1 MDNNKIHYSDL
12 VSPDVQQG
20 FESWIDQIKQLQA
33 QSEVSIGEIKKKMEE
48 LRKQMTTPSGGGN
61 IPKPNTQPVVDEIDK
76 LREVYKNLKVDVQ
89 LYDEAIKALNKS
101 ERERKRVLQ
110 ANTEIERSR
119 EDSYDR
125 LSAQYTALKTLV
137 NNMTISER
145 EQTDAGKKLVENLKD
160 IYERMNAMQQA
171 TGKFQLQVGQYSK
184 AVSGLN
190 IATTQ
195 VLRELPA
202 LAVSPTTFAIAIS
215 NNIPILQDY
224 IIKVRESRTA
234 LMEQIAAAE
243 AAGEAEKAA
252 ALKAEAAKYK
262 NLSVTKLLVKSIF
275 SWQSGLVLLLTVI
288 PLVLRNLSKKR
299 KEQEKYN
306 KVLEETIDLEEG
318 VAKAELSAEQAA
330 SRETSK
336 LRALY
341 EIATD
346 VNRAYKERLD
356 ATSALRSL
364 YPDYFANID
373 KEKILIGE
381 AKTAYDLLTE
391 SILKRARANAY
402 IKKVE
407 EVEAKIV
414 EKEEQNRQLFKQEPS
429 YFGWLFSGR
438 TWGDIWENNSP
449 EEIEKINKGYLQG
462 GGGFLSK
469 KISADNKIIKVIKKN
484 IGDIKTL
491 TETRDEILKLIDPDG
506 FSRTG
511 TGGKA
516 GGKETKIGD
525 YFFDLM
531 NEYINAMDDGLGK
544 ALAKLTL
551 SYRQSEKK
559 YEDAR
564 NELLEKQKTANAKE
578 REEIDKQLAYINN
591 AIVVSRA
598 AYMKER
604 AKLIYGDAYNNLEE
618 KAEKEADAYRE
629 EESQQLLA
637 LKTQLEQEKALRD
650 SAIYATYEAQAKSGK
665 DLELLKKNTN
675 DALLQSEIQYWKDY
689 LQILK
694 DSGNLSI
701 EEYNRVFAKLLS
713 LQGKTETTATKEQK
727 RKKRKNYGGIFE
739 FFAAQ
744 SDEYGEKDANEN
756 RKVQDK
762 YIDYFKNIDKAMLQS
777 LGYMKDWME
786 TRVKMAEIAVESA
799 KKEQDAAKTLL
810 EYELE
815 ARANGFANNVSY
827 ARKEYEEKR
836 KLTKKAAQDAQELAR
851 IQRAIDTAQQIQSL
865 ITATANIWSAEG
877 KKGAA
882 GIPLALAAI
891 GAMWISFG
899 AAKIRAEQLA
909 NSQTEQYGEGM
920 SEYLNYGGSH
930 ASGHDIDFGRKPD
943 GTRRRVERG
952 EMIGV
957 INKRNVNKYGVER
970 VSDIISSLNH
980 GTFEQSYGNAFGGNI
995 TIPQG
1000 ADLHKLEK
1008 GVSDLVE
1015 QGGQKVVNVGG
1026 KTIMYYKNTKKIIR
1040 S

>member
-20 FESWIDQIKQLQA
+20 FESWIDQIKQLQT

-48 LRKQMTTPSGGGN
+48 LRKQMTAPSGGSN

-76 LREVYKNLKVDVQ
+76 LREVYKNLKVDVK
-89 LYDEAIKALNKS
+89 LYDDAIKALNNS

-110 ANTEIERSR
+110 ANVEIGRSR

-137 NNMTISER
+137 NNMTTAER

-224 IIKVRESRTA
+224 IVKVRESRTA

-275 SWQSGLVLLLTVI
+275 SWQSALVLVMTVI
-288 PLVLRNLSKKR
+288 PIVLRNLAKKR
-299 KEQEKYN
+299 KEQAEYN
-306 KVLEETIDLEEG
+306 DVLKETIDLQKELSKADLKASQEG
-318 VAKAELSAEQAA
+318 AKAATKAKTLYNISQDLNRSYEERIASATELKRLYPEYLSNVDAEAIVAGKAAGAYDKLTEALIRRAKAQVYLNKISETEEKKLIAITAKEKALAEAEKKNYDTYIVQSSAGATVARRTEEQARLA
-330 SRETSK
+330 KET
-336 LRALY
+336 
-341 EIATD
+341 EI
-346 VNRAYKERLD
+346 NKI
-356 ATSALRSL
+356 TS
-364 YPDYFANID
+364 
-373 KEKILIGE
+373 E
-381 AKTAYDLLTE
+381 YD
-391 SILKRARANAY
+391 
-402 IKKVE
+402 
-407 EVEAKIV
+407 AKI
-414 EKEEQNRQLFKQEPS
+414 KEYDNYMKELESRIS
-429 YFGWLFSGR
+429 GFGLLSDSTGSG
-438 TWGDIWENNSP
+438 
-449 EEIEKINKGYLQG
+449 
-462 GGGFLSK
+462 
-469 KISADNKIIKVIKKN
+469 
-484 IGDIKTL
+484 
-491 TETRDEILKLIDPDG
+491 
-506 FSRTG
+506 
-511 TGGKA
+511 A
-516 GGKETKIGD
+516 GGKDTKIGD

-531 NEYINAMDDGLGK
+531 NEYVNAMDDGLGK

-578 REEIDKQLAYINN
+578 REEIDKQLTYINN
-591 AIVVSRA
+591 AIIVSRT

-689 LQILK
+689 LQVLK
-694 DSGNLSI
+694 DSGNLTI
-701 EEYNRVFAKLLS
+701 EEYNKVIAKLMS

-727 RKKRKNYGGIFE
+727 RKKRRNYGGIFE
-739 FFAAQ
+739 YFAAQ

-909 NSQTEQYGEGM
+909 NAQTEQYGEGM

-1015 QGGQKVVNVGG
+1015 QGGQKVVNIGG

>member
-1 MDNNKIHYSDL
+1 MDENNKIHYSDL

-48 LRKQMTTPSGGGN
+48 LRKQMTAPSGGGN

-76 LREVYKNLKVDVQ
+76 LREVYKNLKVDVK
-89 LYDEAIKALNKS
+89 LYDDAIKALNNS

-110 ANTEIERSR
+110 ANVEIGRSR

-137 NNMTISER
+137 NNMTTAER

-202 LAVSPTTFAIAIS
+202 LAASPTTFAIAIS
-215 NNIPILQDY
+215 NNVPILQDY
-224 IIKVRESRTA
+224 ILKVRESRNA

-275 SWQSGLVLLLTVI
+275 SWQSALVLVLTVLPI
-288 PLVLRNLSKKR
+288 VLRNLAKKR
-299 KEQEKYN
+299 KEQSEYN
-306 KVLEETIDLEEG
+306 DVLKETIDLQKELSKADLKASQEGAKAATKAKTLYNISQDQNRSYEERLA
-318 VAKAELSAEQAA
+318 VAKEMQ
-330 SRETSK
+330 R
-336 LRALY
+336 
-341 EIATD
+341 
-346 VNRAYKERLD
+346 
-356 ATSALRSL
+356 L
-364 YPDYFANID
+364 YPDYLGNID
-373 KEKILIGE
+373 AEAIVAGKATNAYDSLTDALIRKAKAQAYLSRITEIETKKILAEE
-381 AKTAYDLLTE
+381 AHTKKLAEYENAQKYAFVSGGTAGASVVVSDYTKDIERENERYAKQMQEFNNLQQELQ
-391 SILKRARANAY
+391 KR
-402 IKKVE
+402 I
-407 EVEAKIV
+407 
-414 EKEEQNRQLFKQEPS
+414 
-429 YFGWLFSGR
+429 SG
-438 TWGDIWENNSP
+438 
-449 EEIEKINKGYLQG
+449 
-462 GGGFLSK
+462 F
-469 KISADNKIIKVIKKN
+469 
-484 IGDIKTL
+484 
-491 TETRDEILKLIDPDG
+491 G
-506 FSRTG
+506 FSDG
-511 TGGKA
+511 TGSGA
-516 GGKETKIGD
+516 GGKDTKIGD
-525 YFFDLM
+525 YFYDLM
-531 NEYINAMDDGLGK
+531 SEYVNAMDEGLGK
-544 ALAKLTL
+544 TLAKLTL

-591 AIVVSRA
+591 AIIASRT

-604 AKLIYGDAYNNLEE
+604 KKLLLTEVPEVDEE
-618 KAEKEADAYRE
+618 FVDE
-629 EESQQLLA
+629 EFVA

-694 DSGNLSI
+694 DSGNLTL
-701 EEYNRVFAKLLS
+701 EGYNKVIAKLMS

-727 RKKRKNYGGIFE
+727 RKKRRNYGGIFE

-744 SDEYGEKDANEN
+744 SNEYGEKDANEN

-909 NSQTEQYGEGM
+909 NAQTEQYGEGM

-995 TIPQG
+995 TMPQG

>member
-48 LRKQMTTPSGGGN
+48 LRKQMTAPSGGGN

-76 LREVYKNLKVDVQ
+76 LRKVYENLQVDVK
-89 LYDEAIKALNKS
+89 LYDDAIQALNKS

-137 NNMTISER
+137 NNMTTAER
-145 EQTDAGKKLVENLKD
+145 EQTDAGKKLVENLKN
-160 IYERMNAMQQA
+160 IYEQMDALQKT
-171 TGKFQLQVGQYSK
+171 TGKYQLSVGKYEN
-184 AVSGLN
+184 AVKGLN

-195 VLRELPA
+195 VIRELPA

-224 IIKVRESRTA
+224 ILKVKESKA
-234 LMEQIAAAE
+234 AILAKMAAAKE
-243 AAGEAEKAA
+243 AGDVEAEA
-252 ALKAEAAKYK
+252 ALKAKLAENE

-275 SWQSGLVLLLTVI
+275 SWQSALVLVLTVL
-288 PLVLRNLSKKR
+288 PLFLRNLAKKR
-299 KEQEKYN
+299 KEQSEYN
-306 KVLEETIDLEEG
+306 DVLKETIDLQNELSKADLKASQEG
-318 VAKAELSAEQAA
+318 AKAATKAKTLYNISQDLNRSYEERIASATELKRLYPEYLNNVDAEAIVAGKAAGAYDKLTEALIRRAKAQVYLNKISETEEKKMIAITAKEKALAEAEKKNYDTYIVQSSAGATVARRTEEQARLA
-330 SRETSK
+330 KET
-336 LRALY
+336 
-341 EIATD
+341 EI
-346 VNRAYKERLD
+346 NKI
-356 ATSALRSL
+356 TS
-364 YPDYFANID
+364 
-373 KEKILIGE
+373 E
-381 AKTAYDLLTE
+381 YD
-391 SILKRARANAY
+391 
-402 IKKVE
+402 
-407 EVEAKIV
+407 AKI
-414 EKEEQNRQLFKQEPS
+414 KEYDNYMKELESRIS
-429 YFGWLFSGR
+429 GFGLLSDSTGSG
-438 TWGDIWENNSP
+438 
-449 EEIEKINKGYLQG
+449 
-462 GGGFLSK
+462 
-469 KISADNKIIKVIKKN
+469 
-484 IGDIKTL
+484 
-491 TETRDEILKLIDPDG
+491 
-506 FSRTG
+506 
-511 TGGKA
+511 A
-516 GGKETKIGD
+516 GGKDTKIGD

-531 NEYINAMDDGLGK
+531 NEYVNAMDDGLGK

-564 NELLEKQKTANAKE
+564 NELLEKQKTADAKE
-578 REEIDKQLAYINN
+578 REEIDKQLTYINN
-591 AIVVSRA
+591 AIIVSRT
-598 AYMKER
+598 AYLKER
-604 AKLIYGDAYNNLEE
+604 EKLLLTEVPEVDEE
-618 KAEKEADAYRE
+618 FVDE
-629 EESQQLLA
+629 EFVA

-665 DLELLKKNTN
+665 DLELLKKNTQ

-694 DSGNLSI
+694 DSGNLTI
-701 EEYNRVFAKLLS
+701 EEYNKVIAKLMS

-739 FFAAQ
+739 IIAAY
-744 SDEYGEKDANEN
+744 SDEYGEKDKNDN

-762 YIDYFKNIDKAMLQS
+762 YIDYFKNIDKAMLKS

-909 NSQTEQYGEGM
+909 NAQTEQYGEGM

-995 TIPQG
+995 TMPQG

>member
-1 MDNNKIHYSDL
+1 MDENNKIHYSDL

-48 LRKQMTTPSGGGN
+48 LRKQMTAPSGGGN
-61 IPKPNTQPVVDEIDK
+61 IPKPNTREVTDEIDK
-76 LREVYKNLKVDVQ
+76 LRDVYKNLKVDVQ
-89 LYDEAIKALNKS
+89 LYDDAIQALNKS

-137 NNMTISER
+137 NNMTTAER

-184 AVSGLN
+184 VVSGLN

-224 IIKVRESRTA
+224 IIKVRESRNA

-275 SWQSGLVLLLTVI
+275 SWQSALVLVLTVLPI
-288 PLVLRNLSKKR
+288 VLRNLAKKR
-299 KEQEKYN
+299 KEQSEYN
-306 KVLEETIDLEEG
+306 DVLKETIDLQKELSKADLKASQEGAKAATKAKTLYDISQDQNRSYEERLA
-318 VAKAELSAEQAA
+318 VAKEMQ
-330 SRETSK
+330 R
-336 LRALY
+336 
-341 EIATD
+341 
-346 VNRAYKERLD
+346 
-356 ATSALRSL
+356 L
-364 YPDYFANID
+364 YPDYLGNID
-373 KEKILIGE
+373 AEAIVAGKATSAYDSLTDALIRKARAQAYLSRITEIETKKILAEE
-381 AKTAYDLLTE
+381 AHT
-391 SILKRARANAY
+391 
-402 IKKVE
+402 
-407 EVEAKIV
+407 
-414 EKEEQNRQLFKQEPS
+414 
-429 YFGWLFSGR
+429 
-438 TWGDIWENNSP
+438 
-449 EEIEKINKGYLQG
+449 
-462 GGGFLSK
+462 K
-469 KISADNKIIKVIKKN
+469 KIAEYENAQKYAFVSGGTAGASVVVSDYTK
-484 IGDIKTL
+484 DIERENERYAKQMQEFNNL
-491 TETRDEILKLIDPDG
+491 QQELQKRISGFG
-506 FSRTG
+506 FSDG
-511 TGGKA
+511 TGSGA
-516 GGKETKIGD
+516 GGKDTKIGD

-531 NEYINAMDDGLGK
+531 SEYVNAMDDGLGK

-675 DALLQSEIQYWKDY
+675 DALLQSEIKYWTDY

-694 DSGNLSI
+694 DSGNLSL
-701 EEYNRVFAKLLS
+701 EEYNRVFAKLMS
-713 LQGKTETTATKEQK
+713 LQGKIETTATKEQK
-727 RKKRKNYGGIFE
+727 RKKRRNYGGIFE

-744 SDEYGEKDANEN
+744 SNEYGEKDANEN

-909 NSQTEQYGEGM
+909 NAQTEQYGEGM

-995 TIPQG
+995 TMPQG

>member
-1 MDNNKIHYSDL
+1 MENNPIKYSDL

-20 FESWIDQIKQLQA
+20 FQSWIDQIKQLQA
-33 QSEVSIGEIKKKMEE
+33 QSEASIDAIKTKMEG
-48 LRKQMTTPSGGGN
+48 LRKQMTSTSGGGN
-61 IPKPNTQPVVDEIDK
+61 IPKPNTKEVTDEIEK
-76 LREVYKNLKVDVQ
+76 LRDVYKSLKVDVQ
-89 LYDEAIKALNKS
+89 LYDDAIQALNKS

-110 ANTEIERSR
+110 ANVEIGRTR

-137 NNMTISER
+137 NNMTTAER

-224 IIKVRESRTA
+224 ILKVRESRTA

-275 SWQSGLVLLLTVI
+275 SWQSALVLVLTVLPI
-288 PLVLRNLSKKR
+288 VLRNLAKKR
-299 KEQEKYN
+299 KEQSEYN
-306 KVLEETIDLEEG
+306 DVLKETIDLQKELSQADLKASQEGAKAATKAKTLYNISQDQNRSYEERLA
-318 VAKAELSAEQAA
+318 VAKEMQ
-330 SRETSK
+330 R
-336 LRALY
+336 
-341 EIATD
+341 
-346 VNRAYKERLD
+346 
-356 ATSALRSL
+356 L
-364 YPDYFANID
+364 YPDYLGNID
-373 KEKILIGE
+373 AEAIVAGKATSAYDSLTDALIRKAKAQAYLSRITEIETKKILAEE
-381 AKTAYDLLTE
+381 AHT
-391 SILKRARANAY
+391 
-402 IKKVE
+402 
-407 EVEAKIV
+407 
-414 EKEEQNRQLFKQEPS
+414 
-429 YFGWLFSGR
+429 
-438 TWGDIWENNSP
+438 
-449 EEIEKINKGYLQG
+449 
-462 GGGFLSK
+462 K
-469 KISADNKIIKVIKKN
+469 KIAEYENAQKYAFVSGGTAGASVVVSDYTKDIERENDRYKKQMQEFNKLQQELQKRIS
-484 IGDIKTL
+484 
-491 TETRDEILKLIDPDG
+491 G
-506 FSRTG
+506 FGLLSDSTG
-511 TGGKA
+511 SGASGKD
-516 GGKETKIGD
+516 TKIGD

-531 NEYINAMDDGLGK
+531 SEYVNAMDDGLSK

-591 AIVVSRA
+591 AIIVSRT

-604 AKLIYGDAYNNLEE
+604 AKLIYGDAYKDLEE
-618 KAEKEADAYRE
+618 KAEKEAEAYRE
-629 EESQQLLA
+629 EESQELLA
-637 LKTQLEQEKALRD
+637 LKTQLEQERALRD
-650 SAIYATYEAQAKSGK
+650 SAIYAEYETRSQKGEDLVELKKAINAKLLASEIKYWQDYLRILTESGK
-665 DLELLKKNTN
+665 
-675 DALLQSEIQYWKDY
+675 
-689 LQILK
+689 
-694 DSGNLSI
+694 LSL
-701 EEYNRVFAKLLS
+701 EEYNKIVAKLMS
-713 LQGKTETTATKEQK
+713 LQGRDDVVATKEQK
-727 RKKRKNYGGIFE
+727 RKRRRNYGGIFE
-739 FFAAQ
+739 LIAAY
-744 SDEYGEKDANEN
+744 SDEYGEKDKNEN

-762 YIDYFKNIDKAMLQS
+762 YIDYFKNIDKAMLRS

-909 NSQTEQYGEGM
+909 NAQTEQYGEGM

-995 TIPQG
+995 TMPQG

>member
-20 FESWIDQIKQLQA
+20 FESWIDQIKQLQT

-48 LRKQMTTPSGGGN
+48 LRKQMTAPSGGSN

-76 LREVYKNLKVDVQ
+76 LREVYKNLKVDVK
-89 LYDEAIKALNKS
+89 LYDDAIKALNNS

-110 ANTEIERSR
+110 ANVEIGRSR

-137 NNMTISER
+137 NNMTTAER

-275 SWQSGLVLLLTVI
+275 SWQSALVLVMTVI
-288 PLVLRNLSKKR
+288 PIVLRNLAKKR
-299 KEQEKYN
+299 KEQAEYN
-306 KVLEETIDLEEG
+306 DVLKETIDLQKELSKADLKASQEG
-318 VAKAELSAEQAA
+318 AKAATKAKTLYNISQDLNRSYEERIASATELKRLYPEYLSNVDAESIAAGKAAGAYDKLTEALIRRAKAQVYLNKISETEEKKMIAITAKEKALEEAEKKNYDTYIVQSSAGATVARRTEEQARLA
-330 SRETSK
+330 KET
-336 LRALY
+336 
-341 EIATD
+341 EI
-346 VNRAYKERLD
+346 NKI
-356 ATSALRSL
+356 TS
-364 YPDYFANID
+364 
-373 KEKILIGE
+373 E
-381 AKTAYDLLTE
+381 YD
-391 SILKRARANAY
+391 
-402 IKKVE
+402 
-407 EVEAKIV
+407 AKIT
-414 EKEEQNRQLFKQEPS
+414 EYDNYMKELESRIS
-429 YFGWLFSGR
+429 GFGLLSDSTGSG
-438 TWGDIWENNSP
+438 
-449 EEIEKINKGYLQG
+449 
-462 GGGFLSK
+462 
-469 KISADNKIIKVIKKN
+469 
-484 IGDIKTL
+484 
-491 TETRDEILKLIDPDG
+491 
-506 FSRTG
+506 
-511 TGGKA
+511 A
-516 GGKETKIGD
+516 GGKDTKIGD

-531 NEYINAMDDGLGK
+531 NEYVNAMDDGLGK

-578 REEIDKQLAYINN
+578 REEIDKQLTYINN
-591 AIVVSRA
+591 AIVASRA

-604 AKLIYGDAYNNLEE
+604 KKLLLTEVPEVNEE
-618 KAEKEADAYRE
+618 FVDE
-629 EESQQLLA
+629 EFVA

-689 LQILK
+689 LQVLK
-694 DSGNLSI
+694 DSGNLTI
-701 EEYNRVFAKLLS
+701 EEYNKVIAKLMS
-713 LQGKTETTATKEQK
+713 LQGKSETTATKEQK
-727 RKKRKNYGGIFE
+727 RKKRRNYGGIFE
-739 FFAAQ
+739 YFAAQ

-909 NSQTEQYGEGM
+909 NAQTEQYGEGM

-1015 QGGQKVVNVGG
+1015 QGGQKVVNIGG
-1026 KTIMYYKNTKKIIR
+1026 NTIMYYKNTKKIIR

>member
-20 FESWIDQIKQLQA
+20 FESWIDQIKQLQT

-48 LRKQMTTPSGGGN
+48 LRKQMTAPSGGSN

-76 LREVYKNLKVDVQ
+76 LREVYKNLKVDVK
-89 LYDEAIKALNKS
+89 LYDDAIKALNNS

-110 ANTEIERSR
+110 ANVEIGRSR

-137 NNMTISER
+137 NNMTTAER

-275 SWQSGLVLLLTVI
+275 SWQSALVLVLTVI
-288 PLVLRNLSKKR
+288 PIVLRNLAKKR
-299 KEQEKYN
+299 KEQAEYN
-306 KVLEETIDLEEG
+306 DVLKETIDLQKELSKADLKASQEG
-318 VAKAELSAEQAA
+318 AKAATKAKTLYNISQDLNRSYEERIASATELKRLYPEYLSNVDAEAIAAGKAAGAYDKLTEALIRRAKAQVYLNKISETEEKKMIAITAKEKALEEAEKKNYDTYIVQSSAGATVARRTEEQARLA
-330 SRETSK
+330 KET
-336 LRALY
+336 
-341 EIATD
+341 EI
-346 VNRAYKERLD
+346 NKI
-356 ATSALRSL
+356 TS
-364 YPDYFANID
+364 
-373 KEKILIGE
+373 E
-381 AKTAYDLLTE
+381 YD
-391 SILKRARANAY
+391 
-402 IKKVE
+402 
-407 EVEAKIV
+407 AKI
-414 EKEEQNRQLFKQEPS
+414 KEYDNYMKKLESRIS
-429 YFGWLFSGR
+429 GFGLSSDSTGSG
-438 TWGDIWENNSP
+438 
-449 EEIEKINKGYLQG
+449 
-462 GGGFLSK
+462 
-469 KISADNKIIKVIKKN
+469 
-484 IGDIKTL
+484 
-491 TETRDEILKLIDPDG
+491 
-506 FSRTG
+506 
-511 TGGKA
+511 A
-516 GGKETKIGD
+516 GGKDTKIGD

-531 NEYINAMDDGLGK
+531 NEYVNAMDDGLGK

-578 REEIDKQLAYINN
+578 REEIDKQLTYINN
-591 AIVVSRA
+591 AIVASRA

-604 AKLIYGDAYNNLEE
+604 KKLLLTEVPEVNEE
-618 KAEKEADAYRE
+618 FVDE
-629 EESQQLLA
+629 EFVA

-689 LQILK
+689 LQVLK
-694 DSGNLSI
+694 DSGNLTI
-701 EEYNRVFAKLLS
+701 EEYNKVIAKLMS

-727 RKKRKNYGGIFE
+727 RKKRRNYGGIFE
-739 FFAAQ
+739 YFAAQ

-909 NSQTEQYGEGM
+909 NAQTEQYGEGM

-1015 QGGQKVVNVGG
+1015 QGGQKVVNIGG

>member
-1 MDNNKIHYSDL
+1 MDDNNKIHYSDL

-48 LRKQMTTPSGGGN
+48 LRKQMTAPSGGGN
-61 IPKPNTQPVVDEIDK
+61 IPKPNTKEVTDEIDK
-76 LREVYKNLKVDVQ
+76 LRKVYENLKVDVQ
-89 LYDEAIKALNKS
+89 LYDDAIQALNKS

-224 IIKVRESRTA
+224 ILKVKESKAA
-234 LMEQIAAAE
+234 LLAKMAAAKE
-243 AAGEAEKAA
+243 AGDVEAEA
-252 ALKAEAAKYK
+252 ALKAKLAENE

-275 SWQSGLVLLLTVI
+275 SWQSALVLVMTVL
-288 PLVLRNLSKKR
+288 PFFLRNLAKKR
-299 KEQEKYN
+299 KEQSEYN
-306 KVLEETIDLEEG
+306 DVLKETIDLQKELSKADLKASQEGAKAATKAKTLYNISQDQNRSYEERLA
-318 VAKAELSAEQAA
+318 VAKEMQ
-330 SRETSK
+330 R
-336 LRALY
+336 
-341 EIATD
+341 
-346 VNRAYKERLD
+346 
-356 ATSALRSL
+356 L
-364 YPDYFANID
+364 YPDYLGNID
-373 KEKILIGE
+373 AEAIVAGKAAGAYDKLTEALIRKAKAQAYINKITEIETKRIE
-381 AKTAYDLLTE
+381 AKEAYT
-391 SILKRARANAY
+391 SQK
-402 IKKVE
+402 
-407 EVEAKIV
+407 AKL
-414 EKEEQNRQLFKQEPS
+414 EEEQEIARGVMQTSGNASGYIRASKQLEKLDKDYKNLMTSLDTEQAELEKRIS
-429 YFGWLFSGR
+429 GFGL
-438 TWGDIWENNSP
+438 
-449 EEIEKINKGYLQG
+449 
-462 GGGFLSK
+462 LS
-469 KISADNKIIKVIKKN
+469 D
-484 IGDIKTL
+484 
-491 TETRDEILKLIDPDG
+491 
-506 FSRTG
+506 G
-511 TGGKA
+511 TGSGA
-516 GGKETKIGD
+516 GGKDTKIGD

-531 NEYINAMDDGLGK
+531 SEYVNAMDEGLGK
-544 ALAKLTL
+544 TLAKLTL

-578 REEIDKQLAYINN
+578 REEIDKQLTYINN
-591 AIVVSRA
+591 AIIVSRT
-598 AYMKER
+598 AYLKER
-604 AKLIYGDAYNNLEE
+604 KKLLLTEVPEVNEE
-618 KAEKEADAYRE
+618 FVDE
-629 EESQQLLA
+629 EFVA
-637 LKTQLEQEKALRD
+637 LKTQSEQEKALRD

-694 DSGNLSI
+694 DSGNLTL
-701 EEYNRVFAKLLS
+701 EGYNKVIAKLMS

-727 RKKRKNYGGIFE
+727 RKKRRNYGGIFE

-744 SDEYGEKDANEN
+744 SNEYGEKDANEN

-909 NSQTEQYGEGM
+909 NAQTEQYGEGM

-995 TIPQG
+995 TMPQG

>member
-20 FESWIDQIKQLQA
+20 FESWIDQIKQLQT

-48 LRKQMTTPSGGGN
+48 LRKQMTAPSGGSN

-76 LREVYKNLKVDVQ
+76 LREVYKNLKVDVK
-89 LYDEAIKALNKS
+89 LYDDAIKALNNS

-110 ANTEIERSR
+110 ANVEIGRSR

-137 NNMTISER
+137 NNMTTAER

-275 SWQSGLVLLLTVI
+275 SWQSALVLVLTVI
-288 PLVLRNLSKKR
+288 PIVLRNLAKKR
-299 KEQEKYN
+299 KEQAEYN
-306 KVLEETIDLEEG
+306 DVLKETIDLQKELSKADLKASQEG
-318 VAKAELSAEQAA
+318 AKAATKAKTLYNISQDLNRSYEERIASATELKRLYPEYLSNVDAEAIVAGKAAGAYDKLTEALIRRAKAQVYLNKISETEEKKMIAITAKEKALAEAEKKNYDTYIVQSSAGATVARRTEEQARLA
-330 SRETSK
+330 KET
-336 LRALY
+336 
-341 EIATD
+341 EI
-346 VNRAYKERLD
+346 NKI
-356 ATSALRSL
+356 TS
-364 YPDYFANID
+364 
-373 KEKILIGE
+373 E
-381 AKTAYDLLTE
+381 YD
-391 SILKRARANAY
+391 
-402 IKKVE
+402 
-407 EVEAKIV
+407 AKI
-414 EKEEQNRQLFKQEPS
+414 KEYDNYMKELESRIS
-429 YFGWLFSGR
+429 GFGLLSDSTGSG
-438 TWGDIWENNSP
+438 
-449 EEIEKINKGYLQG
+449 
-462 GGGFLSK
+462 
-469 KISADNKIIKVIKKN
+469 
-484 IGDIKTL
+484 
-491 TETRDEILKLIDPDG
+491 
-506 FSRTG
+506 
-511 TGGKA
+511 A
-516 GGKETKIGD
+516 GGKNTKIGD

-531 NEYINAMDDGLGK
+531 NEYVNAMDDGLGK

-578 REEIDKQLAYINN
+578 REEIDKQLTYINN
-591 AIVVSRA
+591 AIIVSRT

-689 LQILK
+689 LQVLK
-694 DSGNLSI
+694 DSGNLTI
-701 EEYNRVFAKLLS
+701 EEYNKVIAKLMS

-727 RKKRKNYGGIFE
+727 RKKRRNYGGIFE
-739 FFAAQ
+739 YFAAQ

-909 NSQTEQYGEGM
+909 NAQTEQYGEGM

-1015 QGGQKVVNVGG
+1015 QGGQKVVNIGG

>member
-1 MDNNKIHYSDL
+1 MENNPIKYSDL

-20 FESWIDQIKQLQA
+20 FQSWIDQIKQLQA
-33 QSEVSIGEIKKKMEE
+33 QSEASIDAIKTKMEG
-48 LRKQMTTPSGGGN
+48 LRKQMTAPSGGGN
-61 IPKPNTQPVVDEIDK
+61 IPKPNTKPIVDEIDK
-76 LREVYKNLKVDVQ
+76 LREVYKSLKVDVQ
-89 LYDEAIKALNKS
+89 LYDEAIKALNNS

-110 ANTEIERSR
+110 ANVEIGRTR
-119 EDSYDR
+119 ENSYDR

-137 NNMTISER
+137 NNMTTAER
-145 EQTDAGKKLVENLKD
+145 EQTDAGKNLVENLKN
-160 IYERMNAMQQA
+160 IYEQMNAMQQA

-184 AVSGLN
+184 AVRGLN

-224 IIKVRESRTA
+224 IIKVRESMAA
-234 LMEQIAAAE
+234 LLEQIAAAE

-275 SWQSGLVLLLTVI
+275 SWQSALVLVLTVLPI
-288 PLVLRNLSKKR
+288 VLRNLAKKR
-299 KEQEKYN
+299 KEQSEYN
-306 KVLEETIDLEEG
+306 DVLKETIDLTEELSKADLKANQEG
-318 VAKAELSAEQAA
+318 AKSATKAKTLYNITQDQNRSYEERLAVAKEMQRLYPEYLGNIDAEAIVAG
-330 SRETSK
+330 K
-336 LRALY
+336 
-341 EIATD
+341 
-346 VNRAYKERLD
+346 
-356 ATSALRSL
+356 ATSAYDSL
-364 YPDYFANID
+364 TDALIRKAKAQAYLSRITEIET
-373 KEKILIGE
+373 KKILAEE
-381 AKTAYDLLTE
+381 AHT
-391 SILKRARANAY
+391 
-402 IKKVE
+402 
-407 EVEAKIV
+407 
-414 EKEEQNRQLFKQEPS
+414 
-429 YFGWLFSGR
+429 
-438 TWGDIWENNSP
+438 
-449 EEIEKINKGYLQG
+449 
-462 GGGFLSK
+462 K
-469 KISADNKIIKVIKKN
+469 KIAEYENAQKYAFVSGGTAGASVVVSDYTK
-484 IGDIKTL
+484 DIERENERYAKQMQEFNNL
-491 TETRDEILKLIDPDG
+491 QQELQKRISG
-506 FSRTG
+506 FGLLSDSTG
-511 TGGKA
+511 SGA
-516 GGKETKIGD
+516 GGKDTKIGD

-531 NEYINAMDDGLGK
+531 SEYVNAMDDGLSK

-564 NELLEKQKTANAKE
+564 NELLEKQKTADAKE

-591 AIVVSRA
+591 AIVVSRT

-604 AKLIYGDAYNNLEE
+604 EKLLLTEVPEVNEE
-618 KAEKEADAYRE
+618 FVDE
-629 EESQQLLA
+629 EFVA
-637 LKTQLEQEKALRD
+637 LKTRLEQEKALRE

-675 DALLQSEIQYWKDY
+675 DALLQSEIQYWTDY

-694 DSGNLSI
+694 DSGNLTI
-701 EEYNRVFAKLLS
+701 EEYNRVIAKLMS
-713 LQGKTETTATKEQK
+713 LQGKAGTTATKEQK
-727 RKKRKNYGGIFE
+727 RKKRRNYGGIFE
-739 FFAAQ
+739 YFAAQ

-827 ARKEYEEKR
+827 ARKEYEEKK

-909 NSQTEQYGEGM
+909 NAQTEQYGEGM

-1008 GVSDLVE
+1008 GVSELVE
-1015 QGGQKVVNVGG
+1015 QGGQRVVNVGG
-1026 KTIMYYKNTKKIIR
+1026 KTIVYYKNTKKIIK

>member
-1 MDNNKIHYSDL
+1 MENNPIKYSDL

-20 FESWIDQIKQLQA
+20 FQSWIDQIKQLQA

-48 LRKQMTTPSGGGN
+48 LRKQMTAPSGGGN
-61 IPKPNTQPVVDEIDK
+61 IPKPNTKPVVDEIDK
-76 LREVYKNLKVDVQ
+76 LREVYKSLKVDVQ
-89 LYDEAIKALNKS
+89 LYDEAIKALNNS

-110 ANTEIERSR
+110 ANTEIERTR
-119 EDSYDR
+119 ENSYDR

-137 NNMTISER
+137 NNMTTAER
-145 EQTDAGKKLVENLKD
+145 EQTDAGKNLVENLKN
-160 IYERMNAMQQA
+160 IYEQMNAMQQA

-224 IIKVRESRTA
+224 IIKVRESKAA
-234 LMEQIAAAE
+234 LLEQIAAAE

-275 SWQSGLVLLLTVI
+275 SWQSALVLVLTVLPI
-288 PLVLRNLSKKR
+288 VLRNLAKKR
-299 KEQEKYN
+299 KEQSEYN
-306 KVLEETIDLEEG
+306 DVLKETIDLTEELSKADLKASQEG
-318 VAKAELSAEQAA
+318 AKSATKAKTLYNITQDQNRSYEERLAVAKEMQ
-330 SRETSK
+330 R
-336 LRALY
+336 
-341 EIATD
+341 
-346 VNRAYKERLD
+346 
-356 ATSALRSL
+356 L
-364 YPDYFANID
+364 YPDYLGNIEAEAIVAGKATSAYD
-373 KEKILIGE
+373 SLTDALIRKAKAQAYLNRITEIETKKILAEE
-381 AKTAYDLLTE
+381 AHTKKITEYENAQKYAFVSGGTAGASVVVSDYTKDIERENERYAKQMQEFNKLQ
-391 SILKRARANAY
+391 
-402 IKKVE
+402 E
-407 EVEAKIV
+407 EL
-414 EKEEQNRQLFKQEPS
+414 QNRIS
-429 YFGWLFSGR
+429 GFGLLS
-438 TWGDIWENNSP
+438 DS
-449 EEIEKINKGYLQG
+449 KG
-462 GGGFLSK
+462 GG
-469 KISADNKIIKVIKKN
+469 
-484 IGDIKTL
+484 
-491 TETRDEILKLIDPDG
+491 
-506 FSRTG
+506 
-511 TGGKA
+511 A
-516 GGKETKIGD
+516 GGKDTKIGD

-531 NEYINAMDDGLGK
+531 SEYVNAMDDGLGK

-578 REEIDKQLAYINN
+578 REEIDKQLTYINN
-591 AIVVSRA
+591 AIIVSRT

-604 AKLIYGDAYNNLEE
+604 EKLLLTEVPEVNEE
-618 KAEKEADAYRE
+618 FVDE
-629 EESQQLLA
+629 EFVA

-650 SAIYATYEAQAKSGK
+650 SAIYANYEAQAKSGK

-675 DALLQSEIQYWKDY
+675 DALLQSEIQYWTDY
-689 LQILK
+689 LQVLK
-694 DSGNLSI
+694 DSGNLTI
-701 EEYNRVFAKLLS
+701 EEYNRVIAKLMS
-713 LQGKTETTATKEQK
+713 LQGKAGTTATKEQK
-727 RKKRKNYGGIFE
+727 RKKRRNYGGIFE
-739 FFAAQ
+739 YFAAQ

-777 LGYMKDWME
+777 LDYMKDWME

-909 NSQTEQYGEGM
+909 NAQTEQYGEGM

-995 TIPQG
+995 TLPQG

>member
-20 FESWIDQIKQLQA
+20 FESWIDQIKQLQT

-48 LRKQMTTPSGGGN
+48 LRKQMTAPSGGSN

-76 LREVYKNLKVDVQ
+76 LREVYKNLKVDVK
-89 LYDEAIKALNKS
+89 LYDDAIKALNNS

-110 ANTEIERSR
+110 ANVEIGRSR

-137 NNMTISER
+137 NNMTTAER

-224 IIKVRESRTA
+224 IVKVRESRTA

-275 SWQSGLVLLLTVI
+275 SWQSALVLVMTVI
-288 PLVLRNLSKKR
+288 PIVLRNLAKKR
-299 KEQEKYN
+299 KEQAEYN
-306 KVLEETIDLEEG
+306 DVLKETIDLQKELSKADLKASQEG
-318 VAKAELSAEQAA
+318 AKAATKAKTLYNISQDLNRSYEERIASATELKRLYPEYLSNVDAEAIAAGKAAGAYDKLTEALIRRAKAQVYLNKISETEEKKMIAITAKEKALAEAEKKNYDTYIVQSSAGATVARRTEEQARLA
-330 SRETSK
+330 KET
-336 LRALY
+336 
-341 EIATD
+341 EI
-346 VNRAYKERLD
+346 NKI
-356 ATSALRSL
+356 TS
-364 YPDYFANID
+364 
-373 KEKILIGE
+373 E
-381 AKTAYDLLTE
+381 YD
-391 SILKRARANAY
+391 
-402 IKKVE
+402 
-407 EVEAKIV
+407 AKI
-414 EKEEQNRQLFKQEPS
+414 KEYDNYMKELESRIS
-429 YFGWLFSGR
+429 GFGLSSDSTGSG
-438 TWGDIWENNSP
+438 
-449 EEIEKINKGYLQG
+449 
-462 GGGFLSK
+462 
-469 KISADNKIIKVIKKN
+469 
-484 IGDIKTL
+484 
-491 TETRDEILKLIDPDG
+491 
-506 FSRTG
+506 
-511 TGGKA
+511 A
-516 GGKETKIGD
+516 GGKDTKIGD

-531 NEYINAMDDGLGK
+531 NEYVNAMDDGLGK
-544 ALAKLTL
+544 DLAKLTL

-564 NELLEKQKTANAKE
+564 NELLEKQKTADAKE
-578 REEIDKQLAYINN
+578 REEIDKQLTYINN
-591 AIVVSRA
+591 AIVASRA

-604 AKLIYGDAYNNLEE
+604 KKLLLTEVPEVNEE
-618 KAEKEADAYRE
+618 FVDE
-629 EESQQLLA
+629 EFVA

-689 LQILK
+689 LQVLK
-694 DSGNLSI
+694 DSGNLTI
-701 EEYNRVFAKLLS
+701 EEYNKVIAKLMS

-727 RKKRKNYGGIFE
+727 RKKRRNYGGIFE
-739 FFAAQ
+739 YFAAQ

-909 NSQTEQYGEGM
+909 NAQTEQYGEGM

-1015 QGGQKVVNVGG
+1015 QGGQKVVNIGG

>member
-20 FESWIDQIKQLQA
+20 FESWIDQIKQLQT

-48 LRKQMTTPSGGGN
+48 LRKQMTAPSGGSN

-76 LREVYKNLKVDVQ
+76 LREVYKNLKVDVK
-89 LYDEAIKALNKS
+89 LYDDAIKALNNS

-110 ANTEIERSR
+110 ANVEIGRSR

-137 NNMTISER
+137 NNMTTAER

-275 SWQSGLVLLLTVI
+275 SWQSALVLVMTVI
-288 PLVLRNLSKKR
+288 PIVLRNLAKKR
-299 KEQEKYN
+299 KEQAEYN
-306 KVLEETIDLEEG
+306 DVLKETIDLQKELSKADLKASQEG
-318 VAKAELSAEQAA
+318 AKAATKAKTLYNISQDLNRSYEERIASATELKRLYPEYLSNVDAEAIVAGKAAGAYDKLTEALIRRAKAQVYLNKISETEEKKMIAITAKEKALEEAEKKNYDTYIVQSSAGATVARRTEEQARLA
-330 SRETSK
+330 KET
-336 LRALY
+336 
-341 EIATD
+341 EI
-346 VNRAYKERLD
+346 NKI
-356 ATSALRSL
+356 TS
-364 YPDYFANID
+364 
-373 KEKILIGE
+373 E
-381 AKTAYDLLTE
+381 YD
-391 SILKRARANAY
+391 
-402 IKKVE
+402 
-407 EVEAKIV
+407 AKI
-414 EKEEQNRQLFKQEPS
+414 KEYDNYMKKLESRIS
-429 YFGWLFSGR
+429 GFGLSSDSTGSG
-438 TWGDIWENNSP
+438 
-449 EEIEKINKGYLQG
+449 
-462 GGGFLSK
+462 
-469 KISADNKIIKVIKKN
+469 
-484 IGDIKTL
+484 
-491 TETRDEILKLIDPDG
+491 
-506 FSRTG
+506 
-511 TGGKA
+511 A
-516 GGKETKIGD
+516 GGKDTKIGD

-531 NEYINAMDDGLGK
+531 NEYVNAMDDGLGK

-578 REEIDKQLAYINN
+578 REEIDKQLTYINN
-591 AIVVSRA
+591 AIVASRA

-604 AKLIYGDAYNNLEE
+604 KKLLLTEVPEVNEE
-618 KAEKEADAYRE
+618 FVDE
-629 EESQQLLA
+629 EFVA

-689 LQILK
+689 LQVLK
-694 DSGNLSI
+694 DSGNLTI
-701 EEYNRVFAKLLS
+701 EEYNKVIAKLMS

-727 RKKRKNYGGIFE
+727 RKKRRNYGGIFE
-739 FFAAQ
+739 YFAAQ

-909 NSQTEQYGEGM
+909 NAQTEQYGEGM

-1015 QGGQKVVNVGG
+1015 QGGQKVINIGG

>member
-20 FESWIDQIKQLQA
+20 FESWIDQIKQLQT

-48 LRKQMTTPSGGGN
+48 LRKQMTAPSGGSN

-76 LREVYKNLKVDVQ
+76 LREVYKNLKVDVK
-89 LYDEAIKALNKS
+89 LYDDAIKALNNS

-110 ANTEIERSR
+110 ANVEIGRSR

-137 NNMTISER
+137 NNMTTAER

-275 SWQSGLVLLLTVI
+275 SWQSALVLVMTVI
-288 PLVLRNLSKKR
+288 PIVLRNLAKKR
-299 KEQEKYN
+299 KEQAEYN
-306 KVLEETIDLEEG
+306 DVLKETIDLQKELSKADLKASQEG
-318 VAKAELSAEQAA
+318 AKAATKAKTLYNISQDLNRSYEERIASATELKRLYPEYLSNVDAEAIAAGKAAGAYDKLTEALIRRAKAQVYLNKISETEEKKMIAITAKEKALEEAEKKNYDTYIVQSSAGATVARRTEEQARLA
-330 SRETSK
+330 KET
-336 LRALY
+336 
-341 EIATD
+341 EI
-346 VNRAYKERLD
+346 NKI
-356 ATSALRSL
+356 TS
-364 YPDYFANID
+364 
-373 KEKILIGE
+373 E
-381 AKTAYDLLTE
+381 YD
-391 SILKRARANAY
+391 
-402 IKKVE
+402 
-407 EVEAKIV
+407 AKIT
-414 EKEEQNRQLFKQEPS
+414 EYDNYMKELESRIS
-429 YFGWLFSGR
+429 GFGLLSDSTGSG
-438 TWGDIWENNSP
+438 
-449 EEIEKINKGYLQG
+449 
-462 GGGFLSK
+462 
-469 KISADNKIIKVIKKN
+469 
-484 IGDIKTL
+484 
-491 TETRDEILKLIDPDG
+491 
-506 FSRTG
+506 
-511 TGGKA
+511 A
-516 GGKETKIGD
+516 GGKNTKIGD

-531 NEYINAMDDGLGK
+531 NEYVNAMDDGLGK

-578 REEIDKQLAYINN
+578 REEIDKQLTYINN
-591 AIVVSRA
+591 AIVASRA

-604 AKLIYGDAYNNLEE
+604 KKLLLTEVPEVNEE
-618 KAEKEADAYRE
+618 FVDE
-629 EESQQLLA
+629 EFVA

-689 LQILK
+689 LQVLK
-694 DSGNLSI
+694 DSGNLTI
-701 EEYNRVFAKLLS
+701 EEYNKVIAKLMS

-727 RKKRKNYGGIFE
+727 RKKRRNYGGIFE
-739 FFAAQ
+739 YFAAQ

-909 NSQTEQYGEGM
+909 NAQTEQYGEGM

-1015 QGGQKVVNVGG
+1015 QGGQKVINIGG

>member
-20 FESWIDQIKQLQA
+20 FESWIDQIKQLQT

-48 LRKQMTTPSGGGN
+48 LRKQMTAPSGGSN

-76 LREVYKNLKVDVQ
+76 LREVYKNLKVDVK
-89 LYDEAIKALNKS
+89 LYDDAIKALNNS

-110 ANTEIERSR
+110 ANVEIGRSR

-137 NNMTISER
+137 NNMTTAER

-275 SWQSGLVLLLTVI
+275 SWQSALVLVMTVI
-288 PLVLRNLSKKR
+288 PIVLRNLAKKR
-299 KEQEKYN
+299 KEQSEYN
-306 KVLEETIDLEEG
+306 DVLKETIDLQKELSKADLKASQEG
-318 VAKAELSAEQAA
+318 AKAATKAKTLYNISQDLNRSYEERIASATELKRLYPEYLSNVDAEAIVAGKAAGAYDKLTEALIRRAKAQVYLNKISETEEKKMIAITAKEKALAEAEKKNYDTYIVQSSAGATVARRTEEQARLA
-330 SRETSK
+330 KET
-336 LRALY
+336 
-341 EIATD
+341 EI
-346 VNRAYKERLD
+346 NKI
-356 ATSALRSL
+356 TS
-364 YPDYFANID
+364 
-373 KEKILIGE
+373 E
-381 AKTAYDLLTE
+381 YD
-391 SILKRARANAY
+391 
-402 IKKVE
+402 
-407 EVEAKIV
+407 AKI
-414 EKEEQNRQLFKQEPS
+414 KEYDNYMKELESRIS
-429 YFGWLFSGR
+429 GFGLLSDSTGSG
-438 TWGDIWENNSP
+438 
-449 EEIEKINKGYLQG
+449 
-462 GGGFLSK
+462 
-469 KISADNKIIKVIKKN
+469 
-484 IGDIKTL
+484 
-491 TETRDEILKLIDPDG
+491 
-506 FSRTG
+506 
-511 TGGKA
+511 A
-516 GGKETKIGD
+516 GGKNTKIGD

-531 NEYINAMDDGLGK
+531 NEYVNAMDDGLGK

-564 NELLEKQKTANAKE
+564 NELLEKQKTADAKE
-578 REEIDKQLAYINN
+578 REEIDKQLTYINN
-591 AIVVSRA
+591 AIVASRT

-604 AKLIYGDAYNNLEE
+604 KKLLLTEVPEVNEE
-618 KAEKEADAYRE
+618 FVDE
-629 EESQQLLA
+629 EFVA

-689 LQILK
+689 LQVLK
-694 DSGNLSI
+694 DSGNLTI
-701 EEYNRVFAKLLS
+701 EEYNKVIAKLMS

-727 RKKRKNYGGIFE
+727 RKKRRNYGGIFE
-739 FFAAQ
+739 YFAAQ

-909 NSQTEQYGEGM
+909 NAQTEQYGEGM

-1015 QGGQKVVNVGG
+1015 QGGQKVVNIGG

>member
-20 FESWIDQIKQLQA
+20 FESWIDQIKQLQT

-48 LRKQMTTPSGGGN
+48 LRKQMTAPSGGSN

-76 LREVYKNLKVDVQ
+76 LREVYKNLKVDVK
-89 LYDEAIKALNKS
+89 LYDDAIKALNNS

-110 ANTEIERSR
+110 ANVEIGRSR

-137 NNMTISER
+137 NNMTTAER

-224 IIKVRESRTA
+224 IVKVRESRTA

-275 SWQSGLVLLLTVI
+275 SWQSALVLVMTVI
-288 PLVLRNLSKKR
+288 PIVLRNLAKKR
-299 KEQEKYN
+299 KEQSEYN
-306 KVLEETIDLEEG
+306 DVLKETIDLQKELSKADLKASQEG
-318 VAKAELSAEQAA
+318 AKAATKAKTLYNISQDLNRSYEERIASATELKRLYPEYLSNVDAEAIVAGKAAGAYDKLTEALIRRAKAQVYLNKISETEEKKMIAITAKEKALAEAEKKNYDTYIVQSSAGATVARRTEEQARLA
-330 SRETSK
+330 KET
-336 LRALY
+336 
-341 EIATD
+341 EI
-346 VNRAYKERLD
+346 NKI
-356 ATSALRSL
+356 TS
-364 YPDYFANID
+364 
-373 KEKILIGE
+373 E
-381 AKTAYDLLTE
+381 YD
-391 SILKRARANAY
+391 
-402 IKKVE
+402 
-407 EVEAKIV
+407 AKI
-414 EKEEQNRQLFKQEPS
+414 KEYDNYMKELESRIS
-429 YFGWLFSGR
+429 GFGLLSDSTGSG
-438 TWGDIWENNSP
+438 
-449 EEIEKINKGYLQG
+449 
-462 GGGFLSK
+462 
-469 KISADNKIIKVIKKN
+469 
-484 IGDIKTL
+484 
-491 TETRDEILKLIDPDG
+491 
-506 FSRTG
+506 
-511 TGGKA
+511 A
-516 GGKETKIGD
+516 GGKNTKIGD

-531 NEYINAMDDGLGK
+531 NEYVNAMDDGLGK

-578 REEIDKQLAYINN
+578 REEIDKQLTYINN
-591 AIVVSRA
+591 AIIVSRT

-689 LQILK
+689 LQVLK
-694 DSGNLSI
+694 DSGNLTI
-701 EEYNRVFAKLLS
+701 EEYNKVIAKLMS

-727 RKKRKNYGGIFE
+727 RKKRRNYGGIFE
-739 FFAAQ
+739 YFAAQ

-909 NSQTEQYGEGM
+909 NAQTEQYGEGM

-1015 QGGQKVVNVGG
+1015 QGGQKVVNIGG

>member
-20 FESWIDQIKQLQA
+20 FESWIDQIKQLQT

-48 LRKQMTTPSGGGN
+48 LRKQMTAPSGGSN

-76 LREVYKNLKVDVQ
+76 LREVYKNLKVDVK
-89 LYDEAIKALNKS
+89 LYDDAIKALNNS

-110 ANTEIERSR
+110 ANVEIGRSR

-137 NNMTISER
+137 NNMTTAER

-275 SWQSGLVLLLTVI
+275 SWQSALVLVMTVI
-288 PLVLRNLSKKR
+288 PIVLRNLAKKR
-299 KEQEKYN
+299 KEQSEYN
-306 KVLEETIDLEEG
+306 DVLKETIDLQKELSKADLKASQEG
-318 VAKAELSAEQAA
+318 AKAATKAKTLYNISQDLNRSYEERIASATELKRLYPEYLSNVDAEAIVAGKAAGAYDKLTEALIRRAKAQVYLNKISETEEKKMIAITAKEKALAEAEKKNYDTYIVQSSAGATVARRTEEQARLA
-330 SRETSK
+330 KET
-336 LRALY
+336 
-341 EIATD
+341 EI
-346 VNRAYKERLD
+346 NKI
-356 ATSALRSL
+356 TS
-364 YPDYFANID
+364 
-373 KEKILIGE
+373 E
-381 AKTAYDLLTE
+381 YD
-391 SILKRARANAY
+391 
-402 IKKVE
+402 
-407 EVEAKIV
+407 AKI
-414 EKEEQNRQLFKQEPS
+414 KEYDNYMKELESRIS
-429 YFGWLFSGR
+429 GFGLLSDSTGSG
-438 TWGDIWENNSP
+438 
-449 EEIEKINKGYLQG
+449 
-462 GGGFLSK
+462 
-469 KISADNKIIKVIKKN
+469 
-484 IGDIKTL
+484 
-491 TETRDEILKLIDPDG
+491 
-506 FSRTG
+506 
-511 TGGKA
+511 A
-516 GGKETKIGD
+516 GGKNTKIGD

-531 NEYINAMDDGLGK
+531 NEYVNAMDDGLGK

-578 REEIDKQLAYINN
+578 REEIDKQLTYINN
-591 AIVVSRA
+591 AIIVSRT

-689 LQILK
+689 LQVLK
-694 DSGNLSI
+694 DSGNLTI
-701 EEYNRVFAKLLS
+701 EEYNKVIAKLMS

-727 RKKRKNYGGIFE
+727 RKKRRNYGGIFE
-739 FFAAQ
+739 YFAAQ

-909 NSQTEQYGEGM
+909 NAQTEQYGEGM

-1015 QGGQKVVNVGG
+1015 QGGQKVINIGG

>member
-1 MDNNKIHYSDL
+1 MDDNNKIHYSDL

-48 LRKQMTTPSGGGN
+48 LRKQMTAPSGGGN

-76 LREVYKNLKVDVQ
+76 LREVYKNLKVDVK
-89 LYDEAIKALNKS
+89 LYDDAIKALNNS

-110 ANTEIERSR
+110 ANVEIGRSR

-137 NNMTISER
+137 NNMTTAER

-202 LAVSPTTFAIAIS
+202 LAASPTTFAIAIS

-224 IIKVRESRTA
+224 IIKVRESRNA

-275 SWQSGLVLLLTVI
+275 SWQSALVLVLTVLPI
-288 PLVLRNLSKKR
+288 VLRNLAKKR
-299 KEQEKYN
+299 KEQSEYN
-306 KVLEETIDLEEG
+306 DVLKETIDLQKELSKADLKASQEGAKAATKAKTLYNISQDQNRSYEERLA
-318 VAKAELSAEQAA
+318 VAKEMQ
-330 SRETSK
+330 R
-336 LRALY
+336 
-341 EIATD
+341 
-346 VNRAYKERLD
+346 
-356 ATSALRSL
+356 L
-364 YPDYFANID
+364 YPDYLGNID
-373 KEKILIGE
+373 AEAIVAGKAAGAYDSLTEALIRKAKAQAYLSRITEIETEKILAEE
-381 AKTAYDLLTE
+381 AHT
-391 SILKRARANAY
+391 
-402 IKKVE
+402 
-407 EVEAKIV
+407 
-414 EKEEQNRQLFKQEPS
+414 
-429 YFGWLFSGR
+429 
-438 TWGDIWENNSP
+438 
-449 EEIEKINKGYLQG
+449 
-462 GGGFLSK
+462 K
-469 KISADNKIIKVIKKN
+469 KIAEYENAQKYAFVSGGTAGASVVVSDYTK
-484 IGDIKTL
+484 DIERENERYAKQMQEFNNL
-491 TETRDEILKLIDPDG
+491 QQELQKRISGFG
-506 FSRTG
+506 FSDG
-511 TGGKA
+511 TGSGA
-516 GGKETKIGD
+516 GGKDTKIGD
-525 YFFDLM
+525 YFYDLM
-531 NEYINAMDDGLGK
+531 SEYVNAMDEGLGK
-544 ALAKLTL
+544 TLAKLTL

-591 AIVVSRA
+591 AIVVSRT

-604 AKLIYGDAYNNLEE
+604 KKLLLTEVPEVDEE
-618 KAEKEADAYRE
+618 FVDE
-629 EESQQLLA
+629 EFVA

-689 LQILK
+689 LQVLK
-694 DSGNLSI
+694 DSGNLSLK
-701 EEYNRVFAKLLS
+701 EYNKVIAKLMS

-727 RKKRKNYGGIFE
+727 RKKRRNYGGIFE

-744 SDEYGEKDANEN
+744 SNEYGEKDANEN

-909 NSQTEQYGEGM
+909 NAQTEQYGEGM

-995 TIPQG
+995 TMPQG

>member
-20 FESWIDQIKQLQA
+20 FESWIDQIKQLQT

-48 LRKQMTTPSGGGN
+48 LRKQMTAPSGGGN
-61 IPKPNTQPVVDEIDK
+61 IPKPNTQSVVDEIDK
-76 LREVYKNLKVDVQ
+76 LREVYKNLKVDVK
-89 LYDEAIKALNKS
+89 LYDDAIKALNNS

-110 ANTEIERSR
+110 ANVEIGRSR

-137 NNMTISER
+137 NNMTTAER

-275 SWQSGLVLLLTVI
+275 SWQSALVLVLTVI
-288 PLVLRNLSKKR
+288 PIVLRNLAKKR
-299 KEQEKYN
+299 KEQAEYN
-306 KVLEETIDLEEG
+306 DVLKETIDLQKELSKADLKASQEG
-318 VAKAELSAEQAA
+318 AKAATKAKTLYNISQDLNRSYEERIASATELKRLYPEYLSNVDAEAIVAGKAAGAYDKLTEALIRRAKAQVYLNKISETEEKKMIAITAKEKALAEAEKKNYDTYIVQSSAGATVARRTEEQARLA
-330 SRETSK
+330 KET
-336 LRALY
+336 
-341 EIATD
+341 EI
-346 VNRAYKERLD
+346 NKI
-356 ATSALRSL
+356 TS
-364 YPDYFANID
+364 
-373 KEKILIGE
+373 E
-381 AKTAYDLLTE
+381 YD
-391 SILKRARANAY
+391 
-402 IKKVE
+402 
-407 EVEAKIV
+407 AKI
-414 EKEEQNRQLFKQEPS
+414 KEYDNYMKELESRIS
-429 YFGWLFSGR
+429 GFGLLSDSTGSG
-438 TWGDIWENNSP
+438 
-449 EEIEKINKGYLQG
+449 
-462 GGGFLSK
+462 
-469 KISADNKIIKVIKKN
+469 
-484 IGDIKTL
+484 
-491 TETRDEILKLIDPDG
+491 
-506 FSRTG
+506 
-511 TGGKA
+511 A
-516 GGKETKIGD
+516 GGKNTKIGD

-531 NEYINAMDDGLGK
+531 NEYVNAMDDGLGK

-578 REEIDKQLAYINN
+578 REEIDKQLTYINN
-591 AIVVSRA
+591 AIVASRA

-604 AKLIYGDAYNNLEE
+604 KKLLLTEVPEVNEE
-618 KAEKEADAYRE
+618 FVDE
-629 EESQQLLA
+629 EFVA

-689 LQILK
+689 LQVLK
-694 DSGNLSI
+694 DSGNLTI
-701 EEYNRVFAKLLS
+701 EEYNKVIAKLMS

-727 RKKRKNYGGIFE
+727 RKKRRNYGGIFE
-739 FFAAQ
+739 YFAAQ

-909 NSQTEQYGEGM
+909 NAQTEQYGEGM

-1015 QGGQKVVNVGG
+1015 QGGQKVVNIGG

>member
-20 FESWIDQIKQLQA
+20 FESWIDQIKQLQT

-48 LRKQMTTPSGGGN
+48 LRKQMTAPSGGSN

-76 LREVYKNLKVDVQ
+76 LREVYKNLKVDVK
-89 LYDEAIKALNKS
+89 LYDDAIKALNNS

-110 ANTEIERSR
+110 ANVEIGRSR

-137 NNMTISER
+137 NNMTTAER

-275 SWQSGLVLLLTVI
+275 SWQSALVLVMTVI
-288 PLVLRNLSKKR
+288 PIVLRNLAKKR
-299 KEQEKYN
+299 KEQAEYN
-306 KVLEETIDLEEG
+306 DVLKETIDLQKELSKADLKASQEG
-318 VAKAELSAEQAA
+318 AKAATKAKTLYNISQDLNRSYEERIASATELKRLYPEYLSNVDAEAIAAGKAAGAYDKLTEALIRRAKAQVYLNKISETEEKKMIAITAKEKALEEAEKKNYDTYIVQSSAGATVARRTEEQARLA
-330 SRETSK
+330 KET
-336 LRALY
+336 
-341 EIATD
+341 EI
-346 VNRAYKERLD
+346 NKI
-356 ATSALRSL
+356 TS
-364 YPDYFANID
+364 
-373 KEKILIGE
+373 E
-381 AKTAYDLLTE
+381 YD
-391 SILKRARANAY
+391 
-402 IKKVE
+402 
-407 EVEAKIV
+407 AKI
-414 EKEEQNRQLFKQEPS
+414 KEYDNYMKELESRIS
-429 YFGWLFSGR
+429 GFGLSSDSTGSG
-438 TWGDIWENNSP
+438 
-449 EEIEKINKGYLQG
+449 
-462 GGGFLSK
+462 
-469 KISADNKIIKVIKKN
+469 
-484 IGDIKTL
+484 
-491 TETRDEILKLIDPDG
+491 
-506 FSRTG
+506 
-511 TGGKA
+511 A
-516 GGKETKIGD
+516 GGKDTKIGD

-531 NEYINAMDDGLGK
+531 NEYVNAMDDGLGK

-564 NELLEKQKTANAKE
+564 NELLEKQKTVDAKE
-578 REEIDKQLAYINN
+578 REEIDKQLTYINN
-591 AIVVSRA
+591 AIVASRA

-604 AKLIYGDAYNNLEE
+604 KKLLLTEVPEVNEE
-618 KAEKEADAYRE
+618 FVDE
-629 EESQQLLA
+629 EFVA

-689 LQILK
+689 LQVLK
-694 DSGNLSI
+694 DSGNLTI
-701 EEYNRVFAKLLS
+701 EEYNKVIAKLMS

-727 RKKRKNYGGIFE
+727 RKKRRNYGGIFE
-739 FFAAQ
+739 YFAAQ

-909 NSQTEQYGEGM
+909 NAQTEQYGEGM

-1015 QGGQKVVNVGG
+1015 QGGQKVVNIGG

>member
-1 MDNNKIHYSDL
+1 
-12 VSPDVQQG
+12 
-20 FESWIDQIKQLQA
+20 
-33 QSEVSIGEIKKKMEE
+33 
-48 LRKQMTTPSGGGN
+48 
-61 IPKPNTQPVVDEIDK
+61 
-76 LREVYKNLKVDVQ
+76 
-89 LYDEAIKALNKS
+89 
-101 ERERKRVLQ
+101 
-110 ANTEIERSR
+110 
-119 EDSYDR
+119 
-125 LSAQYTALKTLV
+125 
-137 NNMTISER
+137 
-145 EQTDAGKKLVENLKD
+145 
-160 IYERMNAMQQA
+160 
-171 TGKFQLQVGQYSK
+171 
-184 AVSGLN
+184 
-190 IATTQ
+190 
-195 VLRELPA
+195 
-202 LAVSPTTFAIAIS
+202 
-215 NNIPILQDY
+215 
-224 IIKVRESRTA
+224 
-234 LMEQIAAAE
+234 
-243 AAGEAEKAA
+243 
-252 ALKAEAAKYK
+252 
-262 NLSVTKLLVKSIF
+262 
-275 SWQSGLVLLLTVI
+275 
-288 PLVLRNLSKKR
+288 
-299 KEQEKYN
+299 
-306 KVLEETIDLEEG
+306 
-318 VAKAELSAEQAA
+318 
-330 SRETSK
+330 
-336 LRALY
+336 
-341 EIATD
+341 
-346 VNRAYKERLD
+346 
-356 ATSALRSL
+356 
-364 YPDYFANID
+364 
-373 KEKILIGE
+373 
-381 AKTAYDLLTE
+381 
-391 SILKRARANAY
+391 
-402 IKKVE
+402 
-407 EVEAKIV
+407 
-414 EKEEQNRQLFKQEPS
+414 
-429 YFGWLFSGR
+429 
-438 TWGDIWENNSP
+438 
-449 EEIEKINKGYLQG
+449 
-462 GGGFLSK
+462 
-469 KISADNKIIKVIKKN
+469 
-484 IGDIKTL
+484 
-491 TETRDEILKLIDPDG
+491 
-506 FSRTG
+506 
-511 TGGKA
+511 
-516 GGKETKIGD
+516 
-525 YFFDLM
+525 
-531 NEYINAMDDGLGK
+531 MDDGLGK

-578 REEIDKQLAYINN
+578 REEIDKQLTYINN
-591 AIVVSRA
+591 AIVASRA

-604 AKLIYGDAYNNLEE
+604 KKLLLTEVPEVNEE
-618 KAEKEADAYRE
+618 FVDE
-629 EESQQLLA
+629 EFVA

-689 LQILK
+689 LQVLK
-694 DSGNLSI
+694 DSGNLTI
-701 EEYNRVFAKLLS
+701 EEYNKVIAKLMS

-727 RKKRKNYGGIFE
+727 RKKRRNYGGIFE
-739 FFAAQ
+739 YFAAQ

-909 NSQTEQYGEGM
+909 NAQTEQYGEGM

-1015 QGGQKVVNVGG
+1015 QGGQKVVNIGG

>member
-20 FESWIDQIKQLQA
+20 FESWIDQIKQLQT

-48 LRKQMTTPSGGGN
+48 LRKQMTAPSGGSN

-76 LREVYKNLKVDVQ
+76 LREVYKNLKVDVK
-89 LYDEAIKALNKS
+89 LYDDAIKALNNS

-110 ANTEIERSR
+110 ANVEIGRSR

-137 NNMTISER
+137 NNMTTAER

-275 SWQSGLVLLLTVI
+275 SWQSALVLVMTVI
-288 PLVLRNLSKKR
+288 PIVLRNLAKKR
-299 KEQEKYN
+299 KEQAEYN
-306 KVLEETIDLEEG
+306 DVLKETIDLQKELSKADLKASQEG
-318 VAKAELSAEQAA
+318 AKAATKAKTLYNISQDLNRSYEERIASATELKRLYPEYLSNVDAEAIAAGKAAGAYDKLTEALIRRAKAQVYLNKISETEEKKLIAITAKEKALEEAEKKNYDTYIVQSSAGATVARRTEEQARLA
-330 SRETSK
+330 KET
-336 LRALY
+336 
-341 EIATD
+341 EI
-346 VNRAYKERLD
+346 NKI
-356 ATSALRSL
+356 TS
-364 YPDYFANID
+364 
-373 KEKILIGE
+373 E
-381 AKTAYDLLTE
+381 YD
-391 SILKRARANAY
+391 
-402 IKKVE
+402 
-407 EVEAKIV
+407 AKI
-414 EKEEQNRQLFKQEPS
+414 KEYDNYMKKLESRIS
-429 YFGWLFSGR
+429 GFGLSSDSTGSG
-438 TWGDIWENNSP
+438 
-449 EEIEKINKGYLQG
+449 
-462 GGGFLSK
+462 
-469 KISADNKIIKVIKKN
+469 
-484 IGDIKTL
+484 
-491 TETRDEILKLIDPDG
+491 
-506 FSRTG
+506 
-511 TGGKA
+511 A
-516 GGKETKIGD
+516 GGKDTKIGD

-531 NEYINAMDDGLGK
+531 NEYVNAMDDGLGK
-544 ALAKLTL
+544 DLAKLTL

-564 NELLEKQKTANAKE
+564 NELLEKQKTADAKE
-578 REEIDKQLAYINN
+578 REEIDKQLTYINN
-591 AIVVSRA
+591 AIVASRA

-604 AKLIYGDAYNNLEE
+604 KKLLLTEVPEVNEE
-618 KAEKEADAYRE
+618 FVDE
-629 EESQQLLA
+629 EFVA
-637 LKTQLEQEKALRD
+637 LKTQLKQEKALRD

-689 LQILK
+689 LQVLK
-694 DSGNLSI
+694 DSGNLTI
-701 EEYNRVFAKLLS
+701 EKYNKVIAKLMS

-727 RKKRKNYGGIFE
+727 RKKRRNYGGIFE
-739 FFAAQ
+739 YFAAQ

-909 NSQTEQYGEGM
+909 NAQTEQYGEGM

-1015 QGGQKVVNVGG
+1015 QGGQKVINIGG

>member
-48 LRKQMTTPSGGGN
+48 LRKQMTAPSGGGN

-76 LREVYKNLKVDVQ
+76 LRKVYENLQVDVK
-89 LYDEAIKALNKS
+89 LYDDAIQALNKS

-224 IIKVRESRTA
+224 IIKVRESRNA

-275 SWQSGLVLLLTVI
+275 SWQSALVLVMTVLPI
-288 PLVLRNLSKKR
+288 VLRNLAKKR
-299 KEQEKYN
+299 KEQSEYN
-306 KVLEETIDLEEG
+306 DVLKETIDLQNELSKADLKASQEGAKAATKAKTLYDISQDQNRSYEERLA
-318 VAKAELSAEQAA
+318 VAKEMQ
-330 SRETSK
+330 R
-336 LRALY
+336 
-341 EIATD
+341 
-346 VNRAYKERLD
+346 
-356 ATSALRSL
+356 L
-364 YPDYFANID
+364 YPDYLGNID
-373 KEKILIGE
+373 AEAIVAGKATSAYDSLTDALIRKAKAQAYLSRITEIETKKILAEE
-381 AKTAYDLLTE
+381 AHT
-391 SILKRARANAY
+391 
-402 IKKVE
+402 
-407 EVEAKIV
+407 
-414 EKEEQNRQLFKQEPS
+414 
-429 YFGWLFSGR
+429 
-438 TWGDIWENNSP
+438 
-449 EEIEKINKGYLQG
+449 
-462 GGGFLSK
+462 K
-469 KISADNKIIKVIKKN
+469 KIAEYENAQKYAFVSGGTAGASVVVSDYTK
-484 IGDIKTL
+484 DIERENERYAKQMQEFNNL
-491 TETRDEILKLIDPDG
+491 QQELQKRISG
-506 FSRTG
+506 FGLLSDRTG
-511 TGGKA
+511 SGA
-516 GGKETKIGD
+516 GGKDTKIGD

-531 NEYINAMDDGLGK
+531 SEYVNAMDDGLGK

-578 REEIDKQLAYINN
+578 REEIDKQLTYINN

-604 AKLIYGDAYNNLEE
+604 KKLLLTEVPEVNEE
-618 KAEKEADAYRE
+618 FVDE
-629 EESQQLLA
+629 EFVA

-650 SAIYATYEAQAKSGK
+650 SAIYATYEEQSKSGK

-675 DALLQSEIQYWKDY
+675 DALLQSEIQYWMDY
-689 LQILK
+689 LQLLK
-694 DSGNLSI
+694 DSGNLTL
-701 EEYNRVFAKLLS
+701 EEYNKVFAKLLS

-727 RKKRKNYGGIFE
+727 RKKRKNYRGIFE
-739 FFAAQ
+739 FLAAQ

-762 YIDYFKNIDKAMLQS
+762 YINFFQNIDKAMLQS

-909 NSQTEQYGEGM
+909 NAQTEQYGEGM

-995 TIPQG
+995 TMPQG

>member
-20 FESWIDQIKQLQA
+20 FESWIDQIKQLQT

-48 LRKQMTTPSGGGN
+48 LRKQMTAPSGGSN

-76 LREVYKNLKVDVQ
+76 LREVYKNLKVDVK
-89 LYDEAIKALNKS
+89 LYDDAIKALNNS

-110 ANTEIERSR
+110 ANVEIGRSR

-137 NNMTISER
+137 NNMTTAER

-275 SWQSGLVLLLTVI
+275 SWQSALVLVMTVI
-288 PLVLRNLSKKR
+288 PIVLRNLAKKR
-299 KEQEKYN
+299 KEQAEYN
-306 KVLEETIDLEEG
+306 DVLKETIDLQKELSKADLKASQEG
-318 VAKAELSAEQAA
+318 AKAATKAKTLYNISQDLNRSYEERIASATELKRLYPEYLSNVDAEAIVAGKAAGAYDKLTEALIRRAKAQVYLNKISETEEKKMIAITAKEKALEGAEKKNYDTYIVQSSAGATVARRTEEQARLA
-330 SRETSK
+330 KET
-336 LRALY
+336 
-341 EIATD
+341 EI
-346 VNRAYKERLD
+346 NKI
-356 ATSALRSL
+356 TS
-364 YPDYFANID
+364 
-373 KEKILIGE
+373 E
-381 AKTAYDLLTE
+381 YD
-391 SILKRARANAY
+391 
-402 IKKVE
+402 
-407 EVEAKIV
+407 AKIT
-414 EKEEQNRQLFKQEPS
+414 EYDNYMKELESRIS
-429 YFGWLFSGR
+429 GFGLLSDSTGSG
-438 TWGDIWENNSP
+438 
-449 EEIEKINKGYLQG
+449 
-462 GGGFLSK
+462 
-469 KISADNKIIKVIKKN
+469 
-484 IGDIKTL
+484 
-491 TETRDEILKLIDPDG
+491 
-506 FSRTG
+506 
-511 TGGKA
+511 A
-516 GGKETKIGD
+516 GGKNTKIGD

-531 NEYINAMDDGLGK
+531 NEYVNAMDDGLGK

-564 NELLEKQKTANAKE
+564 NELLEKQKTADAKE
-578 REEIDKQLAYINN
+578 REEIDKQLTYINN
-591 AIVVSRA
+591 AIVASRA

-604 AKLIYGDAYNNLEE
+604 KKLLLTEVPEVNEE
-618 KAEKEADAYRE
+618 FVDE
-629 EESQQLLA
+629 EFVA

-689 LQILK
+689 LQVLK
-694 DSGNLSI
+694 DSGNLTI
-701 EEYNRVFAKLLS
+701 EEYNKVIAKLMS

-727 RKKRKNYGGIFE
+727 RKKRRNYGGIFE
-739 FFAAQ
+739 YFAAQ

-909 NSQTEQYGEGM
+909 NAQTEQYGEGM

-1015 QGGQKVVNVGG
+1015 QGGQKVVNIGG

>member
-20 FESWIDQIKQLQA
+20 FESWIDQIKQLQT

-48 LRKQMTTPSGGGN
+48 LRKQMTAPSGGSN

-76 LREVYKNLKVDVQ
+76 LREVYKNLKVDVK
-89 LYDEAIKALNKS
+89 LYDDAIKALNNS

-110 ANTEIERSR
+110 ANVEIGRSR

-137 NNMTISER
+137 NNMTTAER

-275 SWQSGLVLLLTVI
+275 SWQSALVLVLTVI
-288 PLVLRNLSKKR
+288 PIVLRNLAKKR
-299 KEQEKYN
+299 KEQAEYN
-306 KVLEETIDLEEG
+306 DVLKETIDLQKELSKADLKASQEG
-318 VAKAELSAEQAA
+318 AKAATKAKTLYNISQDLNRSYEERIASATELKRLYPEYLSNVDAEAIVAGKAAGAYDKLTEALIRRAKAQVYLNKISETEEKKMIAITAKEKALEEAEKKNYDTYIVQSSAGATVARRTEEQARLA
-330 SRETSK
+330 KET
-336 LRALY
+336 
-341 EIATD
+341 EI
-346 VNRAYKERLD
+346 NKI
-356 ATSALRSL
+356 TS
-364 YPDYFANID
+364 
-373 KEKILIGE
+373 E
-381 AKTAYDLLTE
+381 YD
-391 SILKRARANAY
+391 
-402 IKKVE
+402 
-407 EVEAKIV
+407 AKI
-414 EKEEQNRQLFKQEPS
+414 KEYDNYMKELESRIS
-429 YFGWLFSGR
+429 GFGLSSDSTGSG
-438 TWGDIWENNSP
+438 
-449 EEIEKINKGYLQG
+449 
-462 GGGFLSK
+462 
-469 KISADNKIIKVIKKN
+469 
-484 IGDIKTL
+484 
-491 TETRDEILKLIDPDG
+491 
-506 FSRTG
+506 
-511 TGGKA
+511 A
-516 GGKETKIGD
+516 GGKNTKIGD

-531 NEYINAMDDGLGK
+531 NEYVNAMDDGLGK

-564 NELLEKQKTANAKE
+564 NELLEKQKTADAKE
-578 REEIDKQLAYINN
+578 REEIDKQLTYINN
-591 AIVVSRA
+591 AIVASRA

-604 AKLIYGDAYNNLEE
+604 KKLLLTEVPEVNEE
-618 KAEKEADAYRE
+618 FVDE
-629 EESQQLLA
+629 EFVA

-689 LQILK
+689 LQVLK
-694 DSGNLSI
+694 DSGNLTI
-701 EEYNRVFAKLLS
+701 EEYNKVIAKLMS

-727 RKKRKNYGGIFE
+727 RKKRRNYGGIFE
-739 FFAAQ
+739 YFAAQ

-909 NSQTEQYGEGM
+909 NAQTEKYGEGM

-1015 QGGQKVVNVGG
+1015 QGGQKVINIGG

>member
-20 FESWIDQIKQLQA
+20 FESWIDQIKQLQT

-48 LRKQMTTPSGGGN
+48 LRKQMTAPSGGSN

-76 LREVYKNLKVDVQ
+76 LREVYKNLKVDVK
-89 LYDEAIKALNKS
+89 LYDDAIKALNNS

-110 ANTEIERSR
+110 ANVEIGRSR

-137 NNMTISER
+137 NNMTTAER

-275 SWQSGLVLLLTVI
+275 SWQSALVLVMTVI
-288 PLVLRNLSKKR
+288 PIVLRNLAKKR
-299 KEQEKYN
+299 KEQAEYN
-306 KVLEETIDLEEG
+306 DVLKETIDLQKELSKADLKASQEG
-318 VAKAELSAEQAA
+318 AKAATKAKTLYNISQDLNRSYEERIASATELKRLYPEYLSNVDAEAIVAGKAAGAYDKLTEALIRRAKAQVYLNKISETEEKKMIAITAKEKALEEAEKKNYDTYIVQSSAGATVARRTEEQARLA
-330 SRETSK
+330 KET
-336 LRALY
+336 
-341 EIATD
+341 EI
-346 VNRAYKERLD
+346 NKI
-356 ATSALRSL
+356 TS
-364 YPDYFANID
+364 
-373 KEKILIGE
+373 E
-381 AKTAYDLLTE
+381 YD
-391 SILKRARANAY
+391 
-402 IKKVE
+402 
-407 EVEAKIV
+407 AKI
-414 EKEEQNRQLFKQEPS
+414 KEYDNYMKELESRIS
-429 YFGWLFSGR
+429 GFGLSSDSTGSG
-438 TWGDIWENNSP
+438 
-449 EEIEKINKGYLQG
+449 
-462 GGGFLSK
+462 
-469 KISADNKIIKVIKKN
+469 
-484 IGDIKTL
+484 
-491 TETRDEILKLIDPDG
+491 
-506 FSRTG
+506 
-511 TGGKA
+511 A
-516 GGKETKIGD
+516 GGKDTKIGD

-531 NEYINAMDDGLGK
+531 NEYVNAMDDGLGK

-564 NELLEKQKTANAKE
+564 NELLEKQKTADAKE
-578 REEIDKQLAYINN
+578 REEIDKQLTYINN
-591 AIVVSRA
+591 AIVASRA

-604 AKLIYGDAYNNLEE
+604 KKLLLTEVPEVNEE
-618 KAEKEADAYRE
+618 FVDE
-629 EESQQLLA
+629 EFVA

-689 LQILK
+689 LQVLK
-694 DSGNLSI
+694 DSGNLTI
-701 EEYNRVFAKLLS
+701 EEYNKVIAKLMS

-727 RKKRKNYGGIFE
+727 RKKRRNYGGIFE
-739 FFAAQ
+739 YFAAQ

-909 NSQTEQYGEGM
+909 NAQTEQYGEGM

-1015 QGGQKVVNVGG
+1015 QGGQKVINIGG

>member
-20 FESWIDQIKQLQA
+20 FESWIDQIKQLQT

-48 LRKQMTTPSGGGN
+48 LRKQMTAPSGGSN

-76 LREVYKNLKVDVQ
+76 LREVYKNLKVDVK
-89 LYDEAIKALNKS
+89 LYDDAIKALNNS

-110 ANTEIERSR
+110 ANVEIGRSR

-137 NNMTISER
+137 NNMTTAER

-275 SWQSGLVLLLTVI
+275 SWQSALVLVMTVI
-288 PLVLRNLSKKR
+288 PIVLRNLAKKR
-299 KEQEKYN
+299 KEQAEYN
-306 KVLEETIDLEEG
+306 DVLKETIDLQKELSKADLKASQEG
-318 VAKAELSAEQAA
+318 AKAATKAKTLYNISQDLNRSYEERIASATELKRLYPEYLSNVDAEAIAAGKAAGAYDKLTEALIRRAKAQVYLNKISETEEKKLIAITAKEKALEEAEKKNYDTYIVQSSAGATVARRTEEQARLA
-330 SRETSK
+330 KET
-336 LRALY
+336 
-341 EIATD
+341 EI
-346 VNRAYKERLD
+346 NKI
-356 ATSALRSL
+356 TS
-364 YPDYFANID
+364 
-373 KEKILIGE
+373 E
-381 AKTAYDLLTE
+381 YD
-391 SILKRARANAY
+391 
-402 IKKVE
+402 
-407 EVEAKIV
+407 AKIT
-414 EKEEQNRQLFKQEPS
+414 EYDNYMKELESRIS
-429 YFGWLFSGR
+429 GFGLSSDSTGSG
-438 TWGDIWENNSP
+438 
-449 EEIEKINKGYLQG
+449 
-462 GGGFLSK
+462 
-469 KISADNKIIKVIKKN
+469 
-484 IGDIKTL
+484 
-491 TETRDEILKLIDPDG
+491 
-506 FSRTG
+506 
-511 TGGKA
+511 A
-516 GGKETKIGD
+516 GGKNTKIGD

-531 NEYINAMDDGLGK
+531 NEYVNAMDDGLGK

-578 REEIDKQLAYINN
+578 REEIDKQLTYINN
-591 AIVVSRA
+591 AIVASRT

-604 AKLIYGDAYNNLEE
+604 KKLLLTEVPEVNEE
-618 KAEKEADAYRE
+618 FVDE
-629 EESQQLLA
+629 EFVA

-689 LQILK
+689 LQVLK
-694 DSGNLSI
+694 DSGNLTI
-701 EEYNRVFAKLLS
+701 EEYNKVIAKLMS

-727 RKKRKNYGGIFE
+727 RKKRRNYGGIFE
-739 FFAAQ
+739 YFAAQ

-909 NSQTEQYGEGM
+909 NAQTEQYGEGM

-1015 QGGQKVVNVGG
+1015 QGGQKVINIGG

>member
-1 MDNNKIHYSDL
+1 MENNPIKYSDL

-20 FESWIDQIKQLQA
+20 FQSWIDQIKQLQA
-33 QSEVSIGEIKKKMEE
+33 QSEASIDAIKTKMEG
-48 LRKQMTTPSGGGN
+48 LRKQMTAPSGGGN
-61 IPKPNTQPVVDEIDK
+61 IPKPNTKPVVDEIDK
-76 LREVYKNLKVDVQ
+76 LREVYKSLKVDVQ
-89 LYDEAIKALNKS
+89 LYDEAIKALNNS

-110 ANTEIERSR
+110 ANVEIGRTR
-119 EDSYDR
+119 ENSYDR

-137 NNMTISER
+137 NNMTTAER
-145 EQTDAGKKLVENLKD
+145 EQTDAGKSLVENLKN
-160 IYERMNAMQQA
+160 IYEQMNAMQQA
-171 TGKFQLQVGQYSK
+171 TGKFQLQVGQYDK
-184 AVSGLN
+184 AVRSLN
-190 IATTQ
+190 ISTIQ

-224 IIKVRESRTA
+224 ILNIKKSKDA
-234 LMEQIAAAE
+234 ILEQIAAAE

-252 ALKAEAAKYK
+252 SLKAEMAKNK
-262 NLSVTKLLVKSIF
+262 NFNATKLMVKAIW
-275 SWQSGLVLLLTVI
+275 SWQGALVVLLTVL
-288 PLVLRNLSKKR
+288 PFALRYLTKQK
-299 KEQEKYN
+299 KEQAEYN
-306 KVLEETIDLEEG
+306 DILKETIDLTEELSKADLKASQEG
-318 VAKAELSAEQAA
+318 AKAATKAETLYGISQDQNRSYEERLAVAKEMQRLYPEYLGNIDAEAIVAG
-330 SRETSK
+330 K
-336 LRALY
+336 
-341 EIATD
+341 
-346 VNRAYKERLD
+346 
-356 ATSALRSL
+356 ATSAYDSL
-364 YPDYFANID
+364 TDALIRKAKAQAYLSRITEIET
-373 KEKILIGE
+373 KKILAEE
-381 AKTAYDLLTE
+381 AHT
-391 SILKRARANAY
+391 
-402 IKKVE
+402 
-407 EVEAKIV
+407 
-414 EKEEQNRQLFKQEPS
+414 
-429 YFGWLFSGR
+429 
-438 TWGDIWENNSP
+438 
-449 EEIEKINKGYLQG
+449 
-462 GGGFLSK
+462 K
-469 KISADNKIIKVIKKN
+469 KITEYENAQKYAFVSGGTAGASVVVSDYTKDIERENERYAKQMQEFNKLQEELQKRIS
-484 IGDIKTL
+484 
-491 TETRDEILKLIDPDG
+491 G
-506 FSRTG
+506 FGLLSDSTG
-511 TGGKA
+511 SGA
-516 GGKETKIGD
+516 GGKDTKIGD

-531 NEYINAMDDGLGK
+531 SEYVNAMDDGLGK

-591 AIVVSRA
+591 AIIVSRT

-604 AKLIYGDAYNNLEE
+604 EKLLLTEVPEVNEE
-618 KAEKEADAYRE
+618 FVDE
-629 EESQQLLA
+629 EFVA
-637 LKTQLEQEKALRD
+637 LKTQLEQEKALRE

-675 DALLQSEIQYWKDY
+675 DALLQSEIQYWTDY

-694 DSGNLSI
+694 DSGNLTI
-701 EEYNRVFAKLLS
+701 EEYNRVIAKLMS

-727 RKKRKNYGGIFE
+727 RKKRRNYGGIFE

-909 NSQTEQYGEGM
+909 NAQTEQYGEGM

-995 TIPQG
+995 TMPQG

>member
-20 FESWIDQIKQLQA
+20 FESWIDQIKQLQT

-48 LRKQMTTPSGGGN
+48 LRKQMTAPSGGSN

-76 LREVYKNLKVDVQ
+76 LREVYKNLKVDVK
-89 LYDEAIKALNKS
+89 LYDDAIKALNNS

-110 ANTEIERSR
+110 ANVEIGRSR

-137 NNMTISER
+137 NNMTTAER

-275 SWQSGLVLLLTVI
+275 SWQSALVLVMTVI
-288 PLVLRNLSKKR
+288 PIVLRNLAKKR
-299 KEQEKYN
+299 KEQAEYN
-306 KVLEETIDLEEG
+306 DVLKETIDLQKELSKADLKASQEG
-318 VAKAELSAEQAA
+318 AKAATKAKTLYNISQDLNRSYEERIASATELKRLYPEYLSNVDAEAIVAGKAAGAYDKLTEALIRRAKAQVYLNKISETEEKKMIAITAKEKALEEAEKKNYDTYIVQSSAGATVARRTEEQARLA
-330 SRETSK
+330 KET
-336 LRALY
+336 
-341 EIATD
+341 EI
-346 VNRAYKERLD
+346 NKI
-356 ATSALRSL
+356 TS
-364 YPDYFANID
+364 
-373 KEKILIGE
+373 E
-381 AKTAYDLLTE
+381 YD
-391 SILKRARANAY
+391 
-402 IKKVE
+402 
-407 EVEAKIV
+407 AKIT
-414 EKEEQNRQLFKQEPS
+414 EYDNYMKELESRIS
-429 YFGWLFSGR
+429 GFGLLSDSTGSG
-438 TWGDIWENNSP
+438 
-449 EEIEKINKGYLQG
+449 
-462 GGGFLSK
+462 
-469 KISADNKIIKVIKKN
+469 
-484 IGDIKTL
+484 
-491 TETRDEILKLIDPDG
+491 
-506 FSRTG
+506 
-511 TGGKA
+511 A
-516 GGKETKIGD
+516 GGKNTKIGD

-531 NEYINAMDDGLGK
+531 NEYVNAMDDGLGK

-578 REEIDKQLAYINN
+578 REEIDKQLTYINN
-591 AIVVSRA
+591 AIVASRA

-604 AKLIYGDAYNNLEE
+604 KKLLLTEVPEVNEE
-618 KAEKEADAYRE
+618 FVDE
-629 EESQQLLA
+629 EFVA

-689 LQILK
+689 LQVLK
-694 DSGNLSI
+694 DSGNLTI
-701 EEYNRVFAKLLS
+701 EEYNKVIAKLMS

-727 RKKRKNYGGIFE
+727 RKKRRNYGGIFE
-739 FFAAQ
+739 YFAAQ

-909 NSQTEQYGEGM
+909 NAQTEQYGEGM

-1015 QGGQKVVNVGG
+1015 QGGQKVVNIGG

>member
-20 FESWIDQIKQLQA
+20 FESWIDQIKQLQT

-48 LRKQMTTPSGGGN
+48 LRKQMTAPSGGSN

-76 LREVYKNLKVDVQ
+76 LREVYKNLKVDVK
-89 LYDEAIKALNKS
+89 LYDDAIKALNNS

-110 ANTEIERSR
+110 ANVEIGRSR

-137 NNMTISER
+137 NNMTTAER

-224 IIKVRESRTA
+224 IVKVRESRTA

-275 SWQSGLVLLLTVI
+275 SWQSALVLVMTVI
-288 PLVLRNLSKKR
+288 PIVLRNLAKKR
-299 KEQEKYN
+299 KEQAEYN
-306 KVLEETIDLEEG
+306 DVLKETIDLQKELSKADLKASQEG
-318 VAKAELSAEQAA
+318 AKAATKAKTLYNISQDLNRSYEERIASATELKRLYPEYLSNVDAEAIAAGKAAGAYDKLTEALIRRAKAQVYLNKISETEEKKMNAITAKEKALEEAEKKNYDTYIVQSSAGATVARRTEEQARLA
-330 SRETSK
+330 KET
-336 LRALY
+336 
-341 EIATD
+341 EI
-346 VNRAYKERLD
+346 NKI
-356 ATSALRSL
+356 TS
-364 YPDYFANID
+364 
-373 KEKILIGE
+373 E
-381 AKTAYDLLTE
+381 YD
-391 SILKRARANAY
+391 
-402 IKKVE
+402 
-407 EVEAKIV
+407 AKI
-414 EKEEQNRQLFKQEPS
+414 KEYDNYMKELESRIS
-429 YFGWLFSGR
+429 GFGLSSDSTGSG
-438 TWGDIWENNSP
+438 
-449 EEIEKINKGYLQG
+449 
-462 GGGFLSK
+462 
-469 KISADNKIIKVIKKN
+469 
-484 IGDIKTL
+484 
-491 TETRDEILKLIDPDG
+491 
-506 FSRTG
+506 
-511 TGGKA
+511 A
-516 GGKETKIGD
+516 GGKDTKIGD

-531 NEYINAMDDGLGK
+531 NEYVNAMDDGLGK
-544 ALAKLTL
+544 DLAKLTL

-564 NELLEKQKTANAKE
+564 NELLEKQKTADAKE
-578 REEIDKQLAYINN
+578 REEIDKQLTYINN
-591 AIVVSRA
+591 AIVASRA

-604 AKLIYGDAYNNLEE
+604 KKLLLTEVPEVNEE
-618 KAEKEADAYRE
+618 FVDE
-629 EESQQLLA
+629 EFVA

-689 LQILK
+689 LQVLK
-694 DSGNLSI
+694 DSGNLTI
-701 EEYNRVFAKLLS
+701 EEYNKVIAKLMS

-727 RKKRKNYGGIFE
+727 RKKRRNYGGIFE
-739 FFAAQ
+739 YFAAQ

-909 NSQTEQYGEGM
+909 NAQTEQYGEGM

-1015 QGGQKVVNVGG
+1015 QGGQKVVNIGG

>member
-20 FESWIDQIKQLQA
+20 FESWIDQIKQLQT

-48 LRKQMTTPSGGGN
+48 LRKQMTAPSGGSN

-76 LREVYKNLKVDVQ
+76 LREVYKNLKVDVK
-89 LYDEAIKALNKS
+89 LYDDAIKALNNS

-110 ANTEIERSR
+110 ANVEIGRSR

-137 NNMTISER
+137 NNMTTAER

-224 IIKVRESRTA
+224 IVKVRESRTA

-275 SWQSGLVLLLTVI
+275 SWQSALVLVMTVI
-288 PLVLRNLSKKR
+288 PIVLRNLAKKR
-299 KEQEKYN
+299 KEQSEYN
-306 KVLEETIDLEEG
+306 DVLKETIDLQKELSKADLKASQEG
-318 VAKAELSAEQAA
+318 AKAATKAKTLYNISQDLNRSYEERIASATELKRLYPEYLSNVDAEAIVAGKAAGAYDKLTEALIRRAKAQVYLNKISETEEKKMIAITAKEKALAEAEKKNYDTYIVQSSAGATVARRTEEQARLA
-330 SRETSK
+330 KET
-336 LRALY
+336 
-341 EIATD
+341 EI
-346 VNRAYKERLD
+346 NKI
-356 ATSALRSL
+356 TS
-364 YPDYFANID
+364 
-373 KEKILIGE
+373 E
-381 AKTAYDLLTE
+381 YD
-391 SILKRARANAY
+391 
-402 IKKVE
+402 
-407 EVEAKIV
+407 AKI
-414 EKEEQNRQLFKQEPS
+414 KEYDNYMKELESRIS
-429 YFGWLFSGR
+429 GFGLLSDSTGSG
-438 TWGDIWENNSP
+438 
-449 EEIEKINKGYLQG
+449 
-462 GGGFLSK
+462 
-469 KISADNKIIKVIKKN
+469 
-484 IGDIKTL
+484 
-491 TETRDEILKLIDPDG
+491 
-506 FSRTG
+506 
-511 TGGKA
+511 A
-516 GGKETKIGD
+516 GGKNTKIGD

-531 NEYINAMDDGLGK
+531 NEYVNAMDDGLGK

-578 REEIDKQLAYINN
+578 REEIDKQLTYINN
-591 AIVVSRA
+591 AIIVSRT

-689 LQILK
+689 LQVLK
-694 DSGNLSI
+694 DSGNLTI
-701 EEYNRVFAKLLS
+701 EEYNKVIAKLMS

-727 RKKRKNYGGIFE
+727 RKKRRNYGGIFE
-739 FFAAQ
+739 YFAAQ

-909 NSQTEQYGEGM
+909 NAQTEQYGEGM

-1015 QGGQKVVNVGG
+1015 QGGQKVINIGG

>member
-48 LRKQMTTPSGGGN
+48 LRKQMTAPGGGGN

-76 LREVYKNLKVDVQ
+76 LREVYKNLKVDVK
-89 LYDEAIKALNKS
+89 LYDDAIKALNNS

-224 IIKVRESRTA
+224 ILKVRESRTA

-275 SWQSGLVLLLTVI
+275 SWQSALVLVLTVLPI
-288 PLVLRNLSKKR
+288 VLRNLAKKR
-299 KEQEKYN
+299 KEQSEYN
-306 KVLEETIDLEEG
+306 DVLKETIDLQNELSKADLKASQEGAKAATKAKTLYDISQDQNRSYEERLA
-318 VAKAELSAEQAA
+318 VAKEMQ
-330 SRETSK
+330 R
-336 LRALY
+336 
-341 EIATD
+341 
-346 VNRAYKERLD
+346 
-356 ATSALRSL
+356 L
-364 YPDYFANID
+364 YPDYLGNID
-373 KEKILIGE
+373 AEAIVAGKATSAYDSLTDALIRKAKAQAYLSRITEIETKKILAEE
-381 AKTAYDLLTE
+381 AHT
-391 SILKRARANAY
+391 
-402 IKKVE
+402 
-407 EVEAKIV
+407 
-414 EKEEQNRQLFKQEPS
+414 
-429 YFGWLFSGR
+429 
-438 TWGDIWENNSP
+438 
-449 EEIEKINKGYLQG
+449 
-462 GGGFLSK
+462 K
-469 KISADNKIIKVIKKN
+469 KITEYENAQKYAFVSGGTAGASVVVSDYTKDIERENERYAKQMQEFNKLQEELQKRIS
-484 IGDIKTL
+484 
-491 TETRDEILKLIDPDG
+491 G
-506 FSRTG
+506 FGLLSDSKG
-511 TGGKA
+511 SGA
-516 GGKETKIGD
+516 GGKDTKIGD

-531 NEYINAMDDGLGK
+531 SEYVNAMDDGLGK

-578 REEIDKQLAYINN
+578 REEIDKQLTYINN
-591 AIVVSRA
+591 AIVASRA

-604 AKLIYGDAYNNLEE
+604 KKLLLTEVPEVNEE
-618 KAEKEADAYRE
+618 FVDE
-629 EESQQLLA
+629 EFVA
-637 LKTQLEQEKALRD
+637 LKTQLGQEKALRD
-650 SAIYATYEAQAKSGK
+650 SAIYANYEAQMKTGK

-675 DALLQSEIQYWKDY
+675 DALLQSEIQYWMDY
-689 LQILK
+689 LKILK
-694 DSGNLSI
+694 DSGNLTL
-701 EEYNRVFAKLLS
+701 EEYNRVFAKLMS

-727 RKKRKNYGGIFE
+727 RKKRRNYGGIFE
-739 FFAAQ
+739 YFAAQ

-799 KKEQDAAKTLL
+799 KKEQDAAKTIL

-909 NSQTEQYGEGM
+909 NAQTEQYGEGM

-995 TIPQG
+995 TMPQG

>member
-20 FESWIDQIKQLQA
+20 FESWIDQIKQLQT

-48 LRKQMTTPSGGGN
+48 LRKQMTAPSGGSN

-76 LREVYKNLKVDVQ
+76 LREVYKNLKVDVK
-89 LYDEAIKALNKS
+89 LYDDAIKALNNS

-110 ANTEIERSR
+110 ANVEIGRSR

-137 NNMTISER
+137 NNMTTAER

-275 SWQSGLVLLLTVI
+275 SWQSALVLVMTVI
-288 PLVLRNLSKKR
+288 PIVLRNLAKKR
-299 KEQEKYN
+299 KEQAEYN
-306 KVLEETIDLEEG
+306 DVLKETIDLQKELSKADLKASQEG
-318 VAKAELSAEQAA
+318 AKAATKAKTLYNISQDLNRSYEERIASATELKRLYPEYLSNVDAEAIVAGKAAGAYDKLTEALIRRAKAQVYLNKISETEEKKMIAITAKEKALEEAEKKNYDTYIVQSSAGATVARRTEEQARLA
-330 SRETSK
+330 KET
-336 LRALY
+336 
-341 EIATD
+341 EI
-346 VNRAYKERLD
+346 NKI
-356 ATSALRSL
+356 TS
-364 YPDYFANID
+364 
-373 KEKILIGE
+373 E
-381 AKTAYDLLTE
+381 YD
-391 SILKRARANAY
+391 
-402 IKKVE
+402 
-407 EVEAKIV
+407 AKI
-414 EKEEQNRQLFKQEPS
+414 KEYDNYMKELESRIS
-429 YFGWLFSGR
+429 GFGLSSDSTGSG
-438 TWGDIWENNSP
+438 
-449 EEIEKINKGYLQG
+449 
-462 GGGFLSK
+462 
-469 KISADNKIIKVIKKN
+469 
-484 IGDIKTL
+484 
-491 TETRDEILKLIDPDG
+491 
-506 FSRTG
+506 
-511 TGGKA
+511 A
-516 GGKETKIGD
+516 GGKNTKIGD

-531 NEYINAMDDGLGK
+531 NEYVNAMDDGLGK

-564 NELLEKQKTANAKE
+564 NELLEKQKTADAKE
-578 REEIDKQLAYINN
+578 REEIDKQLTYINN
-591 AIVVSRA
+591 AIVASRA

-604 AKLIYGDAYNNLEE
+604 KKLLLTEVPEVNEE
-618 KAEKEADAYRE
+618 FVDE
-629 EESQQLLA
+629 EFVA

-689 LQILK
+689 LQVLK
-694 DSGNLSI
+694 DSGNLTI
-701 EEYNRVFAKLLS
+701 EEYNKVIAKLMS

-727 RKKRKNYGGIFE
+727 RKKRRNYGGIFE
-739 FFAAQ
+739 YFAAQ

-909 NSQTEQYGEGM
+909 NAQTEQYGEGM

-1015 QGGQKVVNVGG
+1015 QGGQKVINIGG

>member
-1 MDNNKIHYSDL
+1 ML
-12 VSPDVQQG
+12 V
-20 FESWIDQIKQLQA
+20 
-33 QSEVSIGEIKKKMEE
+33 
-48 LRKQMTTPSGGGN
+48 
-61 IPKPNTQPVVDEIDK
+61 
-76 LREVYKNLKVDVQ
+76 
-89 LYDEAIKALNKS
+89 
-101 ERERKRVLQ
+101 
-110 ANTEIERSR
+110 
-119 EDSYDR
+119 
-125 LSAQYTALKTLV
+125 
-137 NNMTISER
+137 
-145 EQTDAGKKLVENLKD
+145 
-160 IYERMNAMQQA
+160 
-171 TGKFQLQVGQYSK
+171 
-184 AVSGLN
+184 
-190 IATTQ
+190 
-195 VLRELPA
+195 
-202 LAVSPTTFAIAIS
+202 
-215 NNIPILQDY
+215 
-224 IIKVRESRTA
+224 
-234 LMEQIAAAE
+234 
-243 AAGEAEKAA
+243 
-252 ALKAEAAKYK
+252 
-262 NLSVTKLLVKSIF
+262 
-275 SWQSGLVLLLTVI
+275 LTVI
-288 PLVLRNLSKKR
+288 PIVLRNLAKKR
-299 KEQEKYN
+299 KEQAEYN
-306 KVLEETIDLEEG
+306 DVLKETIDLQKELSKADLKASQEG
-318 VAKAELSAEQAA
+318 AKAATKAKTLYNISQDLNRSYEERIASATELKRLYPEYLSNVDAEAIAAGKAAGAYDKLTEALIRRAKAQVYLNKISETEEKKMIAITAKEKALEEAEKKNYDTYIVQSSAGATVARRTEEQARLA
-330 SRETSK
+330 KET
-336 LRALY
+336 
-341 EIATD
+341 EI
-346 VNRAYKERLD
+346 NKI
-356 ATSALRSL
+356 TS
-364 YPDYFANID
+364 
-373 KEKILIGE
+373 E
-381 AKTAYDLLTE
+381 YD
-391 SILKRARANAY
+391 
-402 IKKVE
+402 
-407 EVEAKIV
+407 AKI
-414 EKEEQNRQLFKQEPS
+414 KEYDNYMKELESRIS
-429 YFGWLFSGR
+429 GFGLLSDSTGSG
-438 TWGDIWENNSP
+438 
-449 EEIEKINKGYLQG
+449 
-462 GGGFLSK
+462 
-469 KISADNKIIKVIKKN
+469 
-484 IGDIKTL
+484 
-491 TETRDEILKLIDPDG
+491 
-506 FSRTG
+506 
-511 TGGKA
+511 A
-516 GGKETKIGD
+516 GGKNTKIGD

-531 NEYINAMDDGLGK
+531 NEYVNAMDDGLGK

-564 NELLEKQKTANAKE
+564 NELLEKQKTADAKE
-578 REEIDKQLAYINN
+578 REEIDKQLTYINN
-591 AIVVSRA
+591 AIVASRA

-604 AKLIYGDAYNNLEE
+604 KKLLLTEVPEVNEE
-618 KAEKEADAYRE
+618 FVDE
-629 EESQQLLA
+629 EFVA

-689 LQILK
+689 LQVLK
-694 DSGNLSI
+694 DSGNLTI
-701 EEYNRVFAKLLS
+701 EEYNKVIAKLMS

-727 RKKRKNYGGIFE
+727 RKKRRNYGGIFE
-739 FFAAQ
+739 YFAAQ

-909 NSQTEQYGEGM
+909 NAQTEKYGEGM

-1015 QGGQKVVNVGG
+1015 QGGQKVINIGG

>member
-20 FESWIDQIKQLQA
+20 FESWIDQIKQLQT

-48 LRKQMTTPSGGGN
+48 LRKQMTAPSGGSN

-76 LREVYKNLKVDVQ
+76 LREVYKNLKVDVK
-89 LYDEAIKALNKS
+89 LYDDAIKALNNS

-110 ANTEIERSR
+110 ANVEIGRSR

-137 NNMTISER
+137 NNMTTAER

-275 SWQSGLVLLLTVI
+275 SWQSALVLVLTVI
-288 PLVLRNLSKKR
+288 PIVLRNLAKKR
-299 KEQEKYN
+299 KEQAEYN
-306 KVLEETIDLEEG
+306 DVLKETIDLQKELSKADLKASQEG
-318 VAKAELSAEQAA
+318 AKAATKAKTLYNISQDLNRSYEERIASATELKRLYPEYLSNVDAEAIAAGKAAGAYDKLTEALIRRAKAQVYLNKISETEEKKMIAITAKEKALEEAEKKNYDTYIVQSSAGATVARRTEEQARLA
-330 SRETSK
+330 KET
-336 LRALY
+336 
-341 EIATD
+341 EI
-346 VNRAYKERLD
+346 NKI
-356 ATSALRSL
+356 TS
-364 YPDYFANID
+364 
-373 KEKILIGE
+373 E
-381 AKTAYDLLTE
+381 YD
-391 SILKRARANAY
+391 
-402 IKKVE
+402 
-407 EVEAKIV
+407 AKIT
-414 EKEEQNRQLFKQEPS
+414 EYDNYMKELESRIS
-429 YFGWLFSGR
+429 GFGLLSDSTGSG
-438 TWGDIWENNSP
+438 
-449 EEIEKINKGYLQG
+449 
-462 GGGFLSK
+462 
-469 KISADNKIIKVIKKN
+469 
-484 IGDIKTL
+484 
-491 TETRDEILKLIDPDG
+491 
-506 FSRTG
+506 
-511 TGGKA
+511 A
-516 GGKETKIGD
+516 GGKDTKIGD

-531 NEYINAMDDGLGK
+531 NEYVNAMDDGLGK

-564 NELLEKQKTANAKE
+564 NELLEKQKTVDAKE
-578 REEIDKQLAYINN
+578 REEIDKQLTYINN
-591 AIVVSRA
+591 AIVASRA

-604 AKLIYGDAYNNLEE
+604 KKLLLTEVPEVNEE
-618 KAEKEADAYRE
+618 FVDE
-629 EESQQLLA
+629 EFVA

-689 LQILK
+689 LQVLK
-694 DSGNLSI
+694 DSGNLTI
-701 EEYNRVFAKLLS
+701 EEYNKVIAKLMS

-727 RKKRKNYGGIFE
+727 RKKRRNYGGIFE
-739 FFAAQ
+739 YFAAQ

-909 NSQTEQYGEGM
+909 NAQTEQYGEGM

-1015 QGGQKVVNVGG
+1015 QGGQKVVNIGG

>member
-20 FESWIDQIKQLQA
+20 FESWIDQIKQLQT

-48 LRKQMTTPSGGGN
+48 LRKQMTAPSGGSN

-76 LREVYKNLKVDVQ
+76 LREVYKNLKVDVK
-89 LYDEAIKALNKS
+89 LYDDAIKALNNS

-110 ANTEIERSR
+110 ANVEIGRSR

-137 NNMTISER
+137 NNMTTAER

-224 IIKVRESRTA
+224 IVKVRESRTA

-275 SWQSGLVLLLTVI
+275 SWQSALVLVMTVI
-288 PLVLRNLSKKR
+288 PIVLRNLAKKR
-299 KEQEKYN
+299 KEQAEYN
-306 KVLEETIDLEEG
+306 DVLKETIDLQKELSKADLKASQEG
-318 VAKAELSAEQAA
+318 AKAATKAKTLYNISQDLNRSYEERIASATELKRLYPEYLSNVDAEAIVAGKAAGAYDKLTEALIRRAKAQVYLNKISETEEKKMIAITAKEKALAEAEKKNYDTYIVQSSAGATVARRTEEQARLA
-330 SRETSK
+330 KET
-336 LRALY
+336 
-341 EIATD
+341 EI
-346 VNRAYKERLD
+346 NKI
-356 ATSALRSL
+356 TS
-364 YPDYFANID
+364 
-373 KEKILIGE
+373 E
-381 AKTAYDLLTE
+381 YD
-391 SILKRARANAY
+391 
-402 IKKVE
+402 
-407 EVEAKIV
+407 AKI
-414 EKEEQNRQLFKQEPS
+414 KEYDNYMKELESRIS
-429 YFGWLFSGR
+429 GFGLLSDSTGSG
-438 TWGDIWENNSP
+438 
-449 EEIEKINKGYLQG
+449 
-462 GGGFLSK
+462 
-469 KISADNKIIKVIKKN
+469 
-484 IGDIKTL
+484 
-491 TETRDEILKLIDPDG
+491 
-506 FSRTG
+506 
-511 TGGKA
+511 A
-516 GGKETKIGD
+516 GGKNTKIGD

-531 NEYINAMDDGLGK
+531 NEYVNAMDDGLGK

-578 REEIDKQLAYINN
+578 REEIDKQLTYINN
-591 AIVVSRA
+591 AIIVSRA

-604 AKLIYGDAYNNLEE
+604 KKLLLTEVPEVNEE
-618 KAEKEADAYRE
+618 FVDE
-629 EESQQLLA
+629 EFVA

-689 LQILK
+689 LQVLK
-694 DSGNLSI
+694 DSGNLTI
-701 EEYNRVFAKLLS
+701 EEYNKVIAKLMS

-727 RKKRKNYGGIFE
+727 RKKRRNYGGIFE
-739 FFAAQ
+739 YFAAQ

-799 KKEQDAAKTLL
+799 KKEQDAAKTIL

-909 NSQTEQYGEGM
+909 NAQTEQYGEGM

-1015 QGGQKVVNVGG
+1015 QGGQKVVNIGG

>member
-20 FESWIDQIKQLQA
+20 FESWIDQIKQLQT

-48 LRKQMTTPSGGGN
+48 LRKQMTAPSGGSN

-76 LREVYKNLKVDVQ
+76 LREVYKNLKVDVK
-89 LYDEAIKALNKS
+89 LYDDAIKALNNS

-110 ANTEIERSR
+110 ANVEIGRSR

-137 NNMTISER
+137 NNMTTAER

-275 SWQSGLVLLLTVI
+275 SWQSALVLVMTVI
-288 PLVLRNLSKKR
+288 PIVLRNLAKKR
-299 KEQEKYN
+299 KEQAEYN
-306 KVLEETIDLEEG
+306 DVLKETIDLQKELSKADLKASQEG
-318 VAKAELSAEQAA
+318 AKAATKAKTLYNISQDLNRSYEERIASATELKRLYPEYLSNVDAEAIVAGKAAGAYDKLTEALIRRAKAQVYLNKISETEEKKMIAITAKEKALEEAEKKNYDTYIVQSSAGATVARRTEEQARLA
-330 SRETSK
+330 KET
-336 LRALY
+336 
-341 EIATD
+341 EI
-346 VNRAYKERLD
+346 NKI
-356 ATSALRSL
+356 TS
-364 YPDYFANID
+364 
-373 KEKILIGE
+373 E
-381 AKTAYDLLTE
+381 YD
-391 SILKRARANAY
+391 
-402 IKKVE
+402 
-407 EVEAKIV
+407 AKI
-414 EKEEQNRQLFKQEPS
+414 KEYDNYMKELESRIS
-429 YFGWLFSGR
+429 GFGLSSDSTGSG
-438 TWGDIWENNSP
+438 S
-449 EEIEKINKGYLQG
+449 
-462 GGGFLSK
+462 
-469 KISADNKIIKVIKKN
+469 
-484 IGDIKTL
+484 
-491 TETRDEILKLIDPDG
+491 
-506 FSRTG
+506 
-511 TGGKA
+511 GGKD
-516 GGKETKIGD
+516 TKIGD

-531 NEYINAMDDGLGK
+531 NEYVNAMDDGLGK

-564 NELLEKQKTANAKE
+564 NELLEKQKTADAKE
-578 REEIDKQLAYINN
+578 REEIDKQLTYINN
-591 AIVVSRA
+591 AIVASRA

-604 AKLIYGDAYNNLEE
+604 KKLLLTEVPEVNEE
-618 KAEKEADAYRE
+618 FVDE
-629 EESQQLLA
+629 EFVA

-689 LQILK
+689 LQVLK
-694 DSGNLSI
+694 DSGNLTI
-701 EEYNRVFAKLLS
+701 EEYNKVIAKLMS

-727 RKKRKNYGGIFE
+727 RKKRRNYGGIFE
-739 FFAAQ
+739 YFAAQ

-909 NSQTEQYGEGM
+909 NAQTEQYGEGM

-1015 QGGQKVVNVGG
+1015 QGGQKVVNIGG

>member
-20 FESWIDQIKQLQA
+20 FESWIDQIKQLQT

-48 LRKQMTTPSGGGN
+48 LRKQMTAPSGGSN

-76 LREVYKNLKVDVQ
+76 LREVYKNLKVDVK
-89 LYDEAIKALNKS
+89 LYDDAIKALNNS

-110 ANTEIERSR
+110 ANVEIGRSR

-137 NNMTISER
+137 NNMTTAER

-275 SWQSGLVLLLTVI
+275 SWQSALVLVMTVLPI
-288 PLVLRNLSKKR
+288 VLRNLAKKR
-299 KEQEKYN
+299 KEQAEYN
-306 KVLEETIDLEEG
+306 DVLKETIDLQKELSKADLKASQEG
-318 VAKAELSAEQAA
+318 AKAATKAKTLYNISQDLNRSYEERIASATELKRLYPEYLSNVDAEAIVAGKAAGAYDKLTEALIRRAKAQVYLNKISETEEKKMIAITAKEKALEEAEKKNYDTYIVQSSAGATVARRTEEQARLA
-330 SRETSK
+330 KET
-336 LRALY
+336 
-341 EIATD
+341 EI
-346 VNRAYKERLD
+346 NKI
-356 ATSALRSL
+356 TS
-364 YPDYFANID
+364 
-373 KEKILIGE
+373 E
-381 AKTAYDLLTE
+381 YD
-391 SILKRARANAY
+391 
-402 IKKVE
+402 
-407 EVEAKIV
+407 AKIT
-414 EKEEQNRQLFKQEPS
+414 EYDNYMKELESRIS
-429 YFGWLFSGR
+429 GFGLSSDSTGSG
-438 TWGDIWENNSP
+438 
-449 EEIEKINKGYLQG
+449 
-462 GGGFLSK
+462 
-469 KISADNKIIKVIKKN
+469 
-484 IGDIKTL
+484 
-491 TETRDEILKLIDPDG
+491 
-506 FSRTG
+506 
-511 TGGKA
+511 A
-516 GGKETKIGD
+516 GGKNTKIGD

-531 NEYINAMDDGLGK
+531 NEYVNAMDDGLGK

-578 REEIDKQLAYINN
+578 REEIDKQLTYINN
-591 AIVVSRA
+591 AIVASRA

-604 AKLIYGDAYNNLEE
+604 KKLLLTEVPEVDEE
-618 KAEKEADAYRE
+618 FVDE
-629 EESQQLLA
+629 EFVA

-689 LQILK
+689 LQVLK
-694 DSGNLSI
+694 DSGNLTI
-701 EEYNRVFAKLLS
+701 EEYNKVIAKLMS

-727 RKKRKNYGGIFE
+727 RKKRRNYGGIFE
-739 FFAAQ
+739 YFAAQ

-865 ITATANIWSAEG
+865 ITATANIWSVEG

-909 NSQTEQYGEGM
+909 NAQTEQYGEGM

-1015 QGGQKVVNVGG
+1015 QGGQKVINIGG